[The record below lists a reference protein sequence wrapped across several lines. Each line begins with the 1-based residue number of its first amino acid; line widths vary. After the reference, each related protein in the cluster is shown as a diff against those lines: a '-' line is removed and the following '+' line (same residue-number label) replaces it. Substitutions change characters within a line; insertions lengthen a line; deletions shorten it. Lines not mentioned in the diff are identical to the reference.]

1 MTELLARGYITIAAV
16 SDGYSLSLTAASVS
30 IPANH
35 DGSNPDLEH
44 AETTVTLSH
53 GNDAVAFDVVNVI
66 PSSDGIKYTY
76 KKAGECAWNVAIIGL
91 DSSITSGYLEIR
103 VRTKDGK
110 YETSVKF
117 SFSVVKNTV
126 GVDWIEEWDGTHSQI
141 GENYVITPKLF
152 AGHKTNEGK
161 ITGVYLGK
169 LKGFIGEVFPFT
181 LSDPEEGIYGY
192 RDSKVVFYIN
202 NYGAKIGGWDI
213 TPDSIQCEDG
223 TLTIKSEGSIS
234 SQSDGKTHW
243 ALNKDG
249 SASFANGK
257 VSMDAAGNAS
267 FEGKITAASGKIG
280 NWTIDTN
287 SLYNLGISLNADKR
301 FIAIANTT
309 DDLES
314 GDGQLAKVK
323 EVGGVAMFYSTSADY
338 GIFAYKGK
346 ELVFQAGTTNYIA
359 GWNFDENSLYIGTK
373 NNNANQYTNDDKSL
387 TIGTN
392 GLRGKAWYIN
402 TNGTATFSSGYI
414 KFNEKSGSIGSWN
427 FDSDSL
433 YTGTKN
439 DTSGGFTST
448 TKSITIG
455 PNGIRGCK
463 WRFDAAGSGA
473 IAGGNIKWDDKG
485 NITFGADVVLN
496 WSSGIK
502 EAKDAASTAQGTA
515 NNALTSAQTAQQSA
529 SSASNAAGSAQSAAD
544 TAIGKA
550 EGAQNTANTA
560 SNKADNAQSS
570 ADKAQKA
577 ANAANENANAQGA
590 AAKEFASAMAFG
602 RMLHRDPTFV
612 NGTNNIKLYNNSGNG
627 TVTINRVTNTN
638 DITIPNDNRTYIEI
652 TNKGTASPGLG
663 GFSFQDQAGYRK
675 IFVIRIIA
683 KIPKGRYIEFQT
695 NGIGSGGTM
704 TWLTST
710 AGTGDWAEYV
720 GKVRCGT
727 GTSDSFSTTN
737 FFNITGNAGT
747 STNPVKW
754 YLAYATV
761 FDITS
766 SERYTTTIDAN
777 GIYTST
783 INANQIVA
791 GTIDADRI
799 GAGSITASKLA
810 AGSVTADKIAAGC
823 ITSDKLDASS
833 IKANIINTNYINGLT
848 LTFDKGTIGGWS
860 IGSDSISKNSVTL
873 GSDGTIS
880 NASYWSLKKDGSGL
894 LAKGNI
900 SWTKDGVLSVKGE
913 INATS
918 GRIGK
923 WYIVDGVITSDNTGK
938 AVNFVKLDSSN
949 RKITLQTSGASYNDG
964 SYDYVMNSGFGSILT
979 LDGSNGII
987 EARAKNSPSYST
999 ATSYLSSNGI
1009 FSNIAGINGMP
1020 ASTGYTQRGAV
1031 VGLGY
1036 ANVNKNTWSIN
1047 ADETIVAGVYG
1058 RAHNSGTAAAYGGF
1072 FYQLKAC
1079 GLTTSVYYFTDD
1091 DAGAQISLDDTT
1103 VIGLINKGIT
1113 CTIYLPKNA
1122 HEGQEVEI
1130 IQMGQGVTRID
1141 TNDGTH
1147 IYDDT
1152 SENEY
1157 YDCVEGWVTICK
1169 RVRYT
1174 VNKVTY
1180 DIWAAHQYRFK

>member
-44 AETTVTLSH
+44 AETTVALSH

-76 KKAGECAWNVAIIGL
+76 KNAGECAWNVAIIGL
-91 DSSITSGYLEIR
+91 DSSITSGYLEIHI
-103 VRTKDGK
+103 RTKDGK
-110 YETSVKF
+110 YESSIRF

-213 TPDSIQCEDG
+213 TTDSIQCEDG

-257 VSMDAAGNAS
+257 VSMDAVGNAS
-267 FEGKITAASGKIG
+267 FEGKITATSGKIG
-280 NWTIDTN
+280 NWTIDAN

-309 DDLES
+309 DDLKS

-338 GIFAYKGK
+338 GMFAYKGK

-373 NNNANQYTNDDKSL
+373 NNNADQYTNDDKSL

-392 GLRGKAWYIN
+392 GLRSKAWYIN
-402 TNGTATFSSGYI
+402 TNGTAKFSSGYI
-414 KFNEKSGSIGSWN
+414 QFNEKSGSIGSWN

-439 DTSGGFTST
+439 DTSAEFTST
-448 TKSITIG
+448 NKSITIG
-455 PNGIRGCK
+455 PNGIRGYK
-463 WRFDAAGSGA
+463 WRFDTAGSGA

-485 NITFGADVVLN
+485 NITFGANVVLN

-502 EAKDAASTAQGTA
+502 EAKDAA
-515 NNALTSAQTAQQSA
+515 
-529 SSASNAAGSAQSAAD
+529 
-544 TAIGKA
+544 
-550 EGAQNTANTA
+550 
-560 SNKADNAQSS
+560 
-570 ADKAQKA
+570 
-577 ANAANENANAQGA
+577 
-590 AAKEFASAMAFG
+590 KEFASAMAFG
-602 RMLHRDPTFV
+602 KMLHRDPTFV
-612 NGTNNIKLYNNSGNG
+612 NGINDIKLYNNSGNG
-627 TVTINRVTNTN
+627 TVTINRVVNKN
-638 DITIPNDNRTYIEI
+638 DITIPNDNKTYIEI
-652 TNKGTASPGLG
+652 VNKGTASPGLG

-683 KIPKGRYIEFQT
+683 WIPVGRYIEFQT
-695 NGIGSGGTM
+695 NAIGNGGTM

-710 AGTGDWAEYV
+710 AGTGNWAEYI
-720 GKVRCGT
+720 GKVKCGT
-727 GTSDSFSTTN
+727 GSSSNFSTTN

-747 STNPVKW
+747 SSNPVKW

-799 GAGSITASKLA
+799 GAGSITAVKLA
-810 AGSVTADKIAAGC
+810 AGSVTADKIAAGSITADKIKAGS
-823 ITSDKLDASS
+823 ITSKELDVNS
-833 IKANIINTNYINGLT
+833 IKTNIINTSYINGLE

-860 IGSDSISKNSVTL
+860 INKNSISKGTVSL
-873 GSDGTIS
+873 DSDGSIS
-880 NASYWSLKKDGSGL
+880 NGDYWTLKKDGSGF

-900 SWTKDGVLSVKGE
+900 SWTNTGSISVTGE

-918 GRIGK
+918 GSVGGFVLDNNNLICEKARLVIGQSTATMTRK
-923 WYIVDGVITSDNTGK
+923 VILDAQKVSWDQYNYAFSLEHHGILSRSSPPIAGMYIDVGSDSDNNQYPAIT
-938 AVNFVKLDSSN
+938 VKNGCFLGFRRPIYTLGVSLDLNNSP
-949 RKITLQTSGASYNDG
+949 QYYCSGMVLMCNSYNDMVITLPTASNGAKQGDVFTAIKKGTKKVTFKCATGG
-964 SYDYVMNSGFGSILT
+964 SYHAANGSSG
-979 LDGSNGII
+979 
-987 EARAKNSPSYST
+987 EWAC
-999 ATSYLSSNGI
+999 TSQYEHVHFI
-1009 FSNIAGINGMP
+1009 F
-1020 ASTGYTQRGAV
+1020 
-1031 VGLGY
+1031 
-1036 ANVNKNTWSIN
+1036 
-1047 ADETIVAGVYG
+1047 
-1058 RAHNSGTAAAYGGF
+1058 
-1072 FYQLKAC
+1072 
-1079 GLTTSVYYFTDD
+1079 
-1091 DAGAQISLDDTT
+1091 
-1103 VIGLINKGIT
+1103 
-1113 CTIYLPKNA
+1113 
-1122 HEGQEVEI
+1122 
-1130 IQMGQGVTRID
+1130 
-1141 TNDGTH
+1141 DGTSW
-1147 IYDDT
+1147 Y
-1152 SENEY
+1152 SECSR
-1157 YDCVEGWVTICK
+1157 DS
-1169 RVRYT
+1169 
-1174 VNKVTY
+1174 
-1180 DIWAAHQYRFK
+1180 

>member
-76 KKAGECAWNVAIIGL
+76 KNAGECAWNVTIIGL
-91 DSSITSGYLEIR
+91 DSSITSGYLEIHI
-103 VRTKDGK
+103 RTKDGK
-110 YETSVKF
+110 YESSIRF

-243 ALNKDG
+243 ILNKDG

-257 VSMDAAGNAS
+257 VSMDAVGNAS
-267 FEGKITAASGKIG
+267 FEGKITATSGKIG
-280 NWTIDTN
+280 NWTIDAN
-287 SLYNLGISLNADKR
+287 SLYNLGISLNAGKR

-309 DDLES
+309 DDLKS

-323 EVGGVAMFYSTSADY
+323 NVGGVAMFYSTSADY

-346 ELVFQAGTTNYIA
+346 DLVFQAGTTNYIA

-373 NNNANQYTNDDKSL
+373 NNNADQYTNDDKSL

-392 GLRGKAWYIN
+392 GLRSKAWYIN
-402 TNGTATFSSGYI
+402 TNGTAKFSSGYI
-414 KFNEKSGSIGSWN
+414 QFNEKSGSIGSWN

-433 YTGTKN
+433 YIGTKN

-448 TKSITIG
+448 NKSITIG

-463 WRFDAAGSGA
+463 WRFDTAGSGA

-485 NITFGADVVLN
+485 NITFGANVVLN

-502 EAKDAASTAQGTA
+502 EAKDAANTAQGTA
-515 NNALTSAQTAQQSA
+515 NTALTNAQTAQQSA
-529 SSASNAAGSAQSAAD
+529 NSANNAAVSAQSAA
-544 TAIGKA
+544 
-550 EGAQNTANTA
+550 NTAN
-560 SNKADNAQSS
+560 NKADNAQSS

-577 ANAANENANAQGA
+577 ANAANDNANAQGA
-590 AAKEFASAMAFG
+590 AAKEFASAIAFG
-602 RMLHRDPTFV
+602 KMLHRDPTFV
-612 NGTNNIKLYNNSGNG
+612 NGINDIKLYNNSGNG
-627 TVTINRVTNTN
+627 TVTINRVVNKN
-638 DITIPNDNRTYIEI
+638 DITIPNDNKTYIEI
-652 TNKGTASPGLG
+652 VNKGTASPGLG

-683 KIPKGRYIEFQT
+683 WIPVGRYIEFQT
-695 NGIGSGGTM
+695 NAIGNGGTM

-710 AGTGDWAEYV
+710 AGTGNWAEYI
-720 GKVRCGT
+720 GKVKCGT
-727 GTSDSFSTTN
+727 GSSGNFSSTN
-737 FFNITGNAGT
+737 FFNITGNFGT
-747 STNPVKW
+747 SSNPVKW

-783 INANQIVA
+783 INAKQIVA

-799 GAGSITASKLA
+799 GAGSITAGKLA

-823 ITSDKLDASS
+823 ITSSKLDASS
-833 IKANIINTNYINGLT
+833 IKADIINTSYINGLK

-880 NASYWSLKKDGSGL
+880 NASFWSLKKDGSGF

-900 SWTKDGVLSVKGE
+900 SWTKDGVLSVEGE

-918 GRIGK
+918 GSIGK

-949 RKITLQTSGASYNDG
+949 KKIILQTSGASYNDG
-964 SYDYVMNSGFGSILT
+964 SYDYMMNSSFGSILT

-987 EARAKNSPSYST
+987 EARAKKSPSYST

-1020 ASTGYTQRGAV
+1020 ALTGYTQRGAI
-1031 VGLGY
+1031 VGLGF
-1036 ANVNKNTWSIN
+1036 ANVNKNSWAIN

-1147 IYDDT
+1147 IYDDS

-1157 YDCVEGWVTICK
+1157 YDCAEGWVTICK

-1174 VNKVTY
+1174 INNVTR
-1180 DIWAAHQYRFK
+1180 DIWVAHQYRYR

>member
-76 KKAGECAWNVAIIGL
+76 KNAGGCAWSVAIIGL

-103 VRTKDGK
+103 IRTKDGK
-110 YETSVKF
+110 YESSVRF

-257 VSMDAAGNAS
+257 VSMDAVGNAS
-267 FEGKITAASGKIG
+267 FEGKITATSGKIG
-280 NWTIDTN
+280 NWTIDAN

-309 DDLES
+309 DDLKS

-323 EVGGVAMFYSTSADY
+323 NVGGVAMFYSTSADY
-338 GIFAYKGK
+338 GIFAYKEK
-346 ELVFQAGTTNYIA
+346 KLVFQAGTTNYIA

-373 NNNANQYTNDDKSL
+373 NNNADQYTNDDKSL

-392 GLRGKAWYIN
+392 GLRSKAWYIN
-402 TNGTATFSSGYI
+402 TNGTAKFSSGYI
-414 KFNEKSGSIGSWN
+414 QFNEKSGSIGSWN

-439 DTSGGFTST
+439 DTSAEFTST
-448 TKSITIG
+448 NKSITIG
-455 PNGIRGCK
+455 PNGIRGYK
-463 WRFDAAGSGA
+463 WRFDTAGSGA

-485 NITFGADVVLN
+485 NITFGANVVLN

-502 EAKDAASTAQGTA
+502 DAKDAANTAQGTA
-515 NNALTSAQTAQQSA
+515 N
-529 SSASNAAGSAQSAAD
+529 
-544 TAIGKA
+544 
-550 EGAQNTANTA
+550 
-560 SNKADNAQSS
+560 
-570 ADKAQKA
+570 A
-577 ANAANENANAQGA
+577 ANDNANAQGA

-602 RMLHRDPTFV
+602 KMLHRDPTFV
-612 NGTNNIKLYNNSGNG
+612 NGINDIKLYNNSGNG
-627 TVTINRVTNTN
+627 TVTINRVVNKN
-638 DITIPNDNRTYIEI
+638 DITIPNDNKTYIEI
-652 TNKGTASPGLG
+652 VNKGTASPGLG

-683 KIPKGRYIEFQT
+683 WIPVGRYIEFQT
-695 NGIGSGGTM
+695 NAIGNGGTM

-710 AGTGDWAEYV
+710 AGTGNWAEYV
-720 GKVRCGT
+720 GKVKCGT
-727 GTSDSFSTTN
+727 GSSSNFSTTN

-747 STNPVKW
+747 SSSPVKW

-766 SERYTTTIDAN
+766 SERYTTTIDAD

-799 GAGSITASKLA
+799 GAGSITAGKLA

-823 ITSDKLDASS
+823 ITSAKLDADS

-880 NASYWSLKKDGSGL
+880 NASFWSLKKDGSGF

-900 SWTKDGVLSVKGE
+900 SWTKDGVLSVDGK

-918 GRIGK
+918 GSIGK

-938 AVNFVKLDSSN
+938 AVNFVKLDSLN
-949 RKITLQTSGASYNDG
+949 KKIILQTSGASYNDG
-964 SYDYVMNSGFGSILT
+964 SYDYMMNSSFGSILT

-987 EARAKNSPSYST
+987 EARAKKSPSYST

-1079 GLTTSVYYFTDD
+1079 GLTTSVYYFTDN

-1147 IYDDT
+1147 IYDDI

-1157 YDCVEGWVTICK
+1157 YDCAEGWVTICK

-1174 VNKVTY
+1174 LNKVTR
-1180 DIWAAHQYRFK
+1180 DIWVVHQYSFR

>member
-76 KKAGECAWNVAIIGL
+76 KNAGECAWNVAIIGL
-91 DSSITSGYLEIR
+91 DSSITSGYLEIHI
-103 VRTKDGK
+103 RTKDGK
-110 YETSVKF
+110 YESSIRF

-257 VSMDAAGNAS
+257 VSMDAVGNAS
-267 FEGKITAASGKIG
+267 FEGKITATSGKIG

-287 SLYNLGISLNADKR
+287 SLYNLGISLNAEKR

-309 DDLES
+309 DDLKS

-338 GIFAYKGK
+338 GIFAYKGN

-463 WRFDAAGSGA
+463 WRFEAAGSGA

-485 NITFGADVVLN
+485 NITFGTNVVLN

-502 EAKDAASTAQGTA
+502 EAKDAANTAQGTA
-515 NNALTSAQTAQQSA
+515 NTALTNAQTAQQSA
-529 SSASNAAGSAQSAAD
+529 NSANNAAGSAQSAAN

-550 EGAQNTANTA
+550 DGAQSTANTA
-560 SNKADNAQSS
+560 SNKAD
-570 ADKAQKA
+570 KAQKA
-577 ANAANENANAQGA
+577 ADAANNNANVQGA

-602 RMLHRDPTFV
+602 KMLHRDPTFV
-612 NGTNNIKLYNNSGNG
+612 NGINDIKLYNNSGNG
-627 TVTINRVTNTN
+627 TVTINRVVNKN
-638 DITIPNDNRTYIEI
+638 DITIPNDNKTYIEI
-652 TNKGTASPGLG
+652 VNKGTASPGLG

-683 KIPKGRYIEFQT
+683 WIPVGRYIEFQT
-695 NGIGSGGTM
+695 NAIGNGGTM

-710 AGTGDWAEYV
+710 AGTGNWAEYI
-720 GKVRCGT
+720 GKVKCGT
-727 GTSDSFSTTN
+727 GSSGNFSSTN
-737 FFNITGNAGT
+737 FFNITGNFGT
-747 STNPVKW
+747 SSNPVKW

-791 GTIDADRI
+791 GTINAARI

-823 ITSDKLDASS
+823 ITSSKLDASS
-833 IKANIINTNYINGLT
+833 IKADIINTSYINGLT

-880 NASYWSLKKDGSGL
+880 NASFWSLKKDGSGF

-900 SWTKDGVLSVKGE
+900 SWTKDGVLSVEGE

-918 GRIGK
+918 GSIGK
-923 WYIVDGVITSDNTGK
+923 WYIIDGVITSDNTGE
-938 AVNFVKLDSSN
+938 AFNFVKLDSSN
-949 RKITLQTSGASYNDG
+949 KKITLQTSGTSYNDG
-964 SYDYVMNSGFGSILT
+964 SYDYMMNSGFGSILT

-987 EARAKNSPSYST
+987 EACAKKSPSYST

-1031 VGLGY
+1031 VGLGF
-1036 ANVNKNTWSIN
+1036 ANVNKNSWAIN

-1079 GLTTSVYYFTDD
+1079 GLTTSVYYFTDN

-1147 IYDDT
+1147 IYDDI

-1157 YDCVEGWVTICK
+1157 YDCAEGWVTICK

-1174 VNKVTY
+1174 LDRVTR
-1180 DIWAAHQYRFK
+1180 DIWVVHQYSFR

>member
-76 KKAGECAWNVAIIGL
+76 KNAGECAWNVAIIGL
-91 DSSITSGYLEIR
+91 DSSITSGYLEIHI
-103 VRTKDGK
+103 RTKDGK
-110 YETSVKF
+110 YESSIRF

-257 VSMDAAGNAS
+257 VSMDAVGNAS
-267 FEGKITAASGKIG
+267 FEGKITATSGKIG

-309 DDLES
+309 DDLKS

-338 GIFAYKGK
+338 GIFAYKGN

-402 TNGTATFSSGYI
+402 TNGTARFSSGYI

-427 FDSDSL
+427 FDSESL

-485 NITFGADVVLN
+485 NITFGANVVLN

-502 EAKDAASTAQGTA
+502 EAKDAANT
-515 NNALTSAQTAQQSA
+515 ALTNAQTAQQSA
-529 SSASNAAGSAQSAAD
+529 NSANNAAGSAQSAAD

-550 EGAQNTANTA
+550 DGAQSTANTA
-560 SNKADNAQSS
+560 NNKAENAQKT
-570 ADKAQKA
+570 ADKAQDAADA
-577 ANAANENANAQGA
+577 ANNNANAQGA

-602 RMLHRDPTFV
+602 KMLHRDPTFV
-612 NGTNNIKLYNNSGNG
+612 NGINDIKLYNNSGNG
-627 TVTINRVTNTN
+627 TVTINRVVNKN
-638 DITIPNDNRTYIEI
+638 DITIPNDNKTYIEI
-652 TNKGTASPGLG
+652 VNKGTASPGLG

-683 KIPKGRYIEFQT
+683 WIPVGRYIEFQT
-695 NGIGSGGTM
+695 NAIGNGGTM

-710 AGTGDWAEYV
+710 AGTGNWAEYI
-720 GKVRCGT
+720 GKVKCGT
-727 GTSDSFSTTN
+727 GSSGNFSSTN
-737 FFNITGNAGT
+737 FFNITGNFGT
-747 STNPVKW
+747 SSNPVKW

-783 INANQIVA
+783 INAKQIIA

-799 GAGSITASKLA
+799 GAGSITAGKLA

-823 ITSDKLDASS
+823 ITSSKLDASS
-833 IKANIINTNYINGLT
+833 IKADIINTSYINGLT

-880 NASYWSLKKDGSGL
+880 NASFWSLKKDGSGF

-900 SWTKDGVLSVKGE
+900 SWTKDGALSVEGE

-918 GRIGK
+918 GSIGK
-923 WYIVDGVITSDNTGK
+923 WYIIDGVITSDNTGK
-938 AVNFVKLDSSN
+938 AFNFVKLDSSN
-949 RKITLQTSGASYNDG
+949 KKITLQTSGTSYNDG
-964 SYDYVMNSGFGSILT
+964 SYDYMMNSGFGSILT

-987 EARAKNSPSYST
+987 EACAKKSPSYST

-1009 FSNIAGINGMP
+1009 FSNIAGINGIP

-1031 VGLGY
+1031 VGLGF
-1036 ANVNKNTWSIN
+1036 ANVNKNAWSIN

-1130 IQMGQGVTRID
+1130 IQMGAGVTRID

-1157 YDCVEGWVTICK
+1157 YDCAEGWVTICK

-1174 VNKVTY
+1174 INNVTR
-1180 DIWAAHQYRFK
+1180 DIWVVHQYRYR

>member
-76 KKAGECAWNVAIIGL
+76 KNAGECAWNVTIIGL
-91 DSSITSGYLEIR
+91 DSSITSGYLEIHI
-103 VRTKDGK
+103 RTKDGK
-110 YETSVKF
+110 YESSIRF

-243 ALNKDG
+243 ILNKDG
-249 SASFANGK
+249 SASFANGN
-257 VSMDAAGNAS
+257 VSMDAVGNAS
-267 FEGKITAASGKIG
+267 FEGKITATSGKIG
-280 NWTIDTN
+280 NWTIDAN
-287 SLYNLGISLNADKR
+287 SLYNLGISLNAGKR

-309 DDLES
+309 DDLKS

-323 EVGGVAMFYSTSADY
+323 NVGGVAMFYSTSADY

-346 ELVFQAGTTNYIA
+346 DLVFQAGTTNYIA

-373 NNNANQYTNDDKSL
+373 NNNADQYTNDDKSL

-392 GLRGKAWYIN
+392 GLRSKAWYIN
-402 TNGTATFSSGYI
+402 TNGTAKFSSGYI
-414 KFNEKSGSIGSWN
+414 QFNEKSGSIGSWN

-433 YTGTKN
+433 YIGTKN

-448 TKSITIG
+448 NKSITIG

-463 WRFDAAGSGA
+463 WRFDTAGSGA

-485 NITFGADVVLN
+485 NITFGANVVLN

-502 EAKDAASTAQGTA
+502 EAKDAANTAQGTA
-515 NNALTSAQTAQQSA
+515 NTALTNAQTAQQSA
-529 SSASNAAGSAQSAAD
+529 NSANNAAGSAQSAA
-544 TAIGKA
+544 
-550 EGAQNTANTA
+550 NTAN
-560 SNKADNAQSS
+560 NKADNAQSS

-577 ANAANENANAQGA
+577 ANAANDNANAQGA

-602 RMLHRDPTFV
+602 KMLHRDPTFV
-612 NGTNNIKLYNNSGNG
+612 NGINDIKLYNNSGNG
-627 TVTINRVTNTN
+627 TVTINRVVNKN
-638 DITIPNDNRTYIEI
+638 DITIPNDNKTYIEI
-652 TNKGTASPGLG
+652 VNKGTASPGLG

-683 KIPKGRYIEFQT
+683 WIPVGRYIEFQT
-695 NGIGSGGTM
+695 NAIGNGGTM

-710 AGTGDWAEYV
+710 AGTGNWAEYI
-720 GKVRCGT
+720 GKVKCGT
-727 GTSDSFSTTN
+727 GSSGNFSSTN
-737 FFNITGNAGT
+737 FFNITGNFGT
-747 STNPVKW
+747 SSNPVKW

-799 GAGSITASKLA
+799 GAGSITAGKLA

-823 ITSDKLDASS
+823 ITSSKLDASS
-833 IKANIINTNYINGLT
+833 IKADIINTSYINGLK

-880 NASYWSLKKDGSGL
+880 NASFWSLKKDGSGF

-900 SWTKDGVLSVKGE
+900 SWTKDGVLSVEGE

-918 GRIGK
+918 GSIGK

-949 RKITLQTSGASYNDG
+949 KKIILQTSGASYNDG
-964 SYDYVMNSGFGSILT
+964 SYDYMMNSSFGSILT

-987 EARAKNSPSYST
+987 EARAKKSPSYST

-1020 ASTGYTQRGAV
+1020 ASTGYTQRGAI
-1031 VGLGY
+1031 VGLGF
-1036 ANVNKNTWSIN
+1036 ANVNKNSWAIN

-1147 IYDDT
+1147 IYDDS

-1157 YDCVEGWVTICK
+1157 YDCAEGWVTICK

-1174 VNKVTY
+1174 INNVTR
-1180 DIWAAHQYRFK
+1180 DIWVAHQYRYR

>member
-35 DGSNPDLEH
+35 DGSTPDLEY
-44 AETTVTLSH
+44 AETTVTLSR

-76 KKAGECAWNVAIIGL
+76 KNAGECAWNVAIIGL

-103 VRTKDGK
+103 IRTKDGK
-110 YETSVKF
+110 YESSVRF

-257 VSMDAAGNAS
+257 VSMDAVGNAS
-267 FEGKITAASGKIG
+267 FEGKITATSGKIG
-280 NWTIDTN
+280 NWTIDAN

-309 DDLES
+309 DDLKS

-323 EVGGVAMFYSTSADY
+323 DVGGVAMFYSTPADY

-359 GWNFDENSLYIGTK
+359 GWNFDSDSLYIGTK
-373 NNNANQYTNDDKSL
+373 NNNADQYTNDDKSL

-402 TNGTATFSSGYI
+402 TNGTAKFSSGYI
-414 KFNEKSGSIGSWN
+414 QFNEKSGSIGSWN

-448 TKSITIG
+448 AKSITIG

-473 IAGGNIKWDDKG
+473 IASGNIKWDDKG

-515 NNALTSAQTAQQSA
+515 
-529 SSASNAAGSAQSAAD
+529 D

-550 EGAQNTANTA
+550 DGAQKTANTA
-560 SNKADNAQSS
+560 SNKADNAQTS

-577 ANAANENANAQGA
+577 ADAANSNANAQGA

-612 NGTNNIKLYNNSGNG
+612 NGTNDIKLYNNSGNG

-683 KIPKGRYIEFQT
+683 KIPQGRYIEFQT

-727 GTSDSFSTTN
+727 GTSGSFSTTN

-747 STNPVKW
+747 SSNPVKW

-799 GAGSITASKLA
+799 GAGSITAGKLA
-810 AGSVTADKIAAGC
+810 TGSVTADKIAAGSITADKIKAGS
-823 ITSDKLDASS
+823 ITSKELDVNS
-833 IKANIINTNYINGLT
+833 IKTNIINTSYINGLE
-848 LTFDKGTIGGWS
+848 LTFDKGTIGGWG
-860 IGSDSISKNSVTL
+860 INKNSISKGTVSL
-873 GSDGTIS
+873 DSDGSIT
-880 NASYWSLKKDGSGL
+880 NGDYWTLKKDGSGF

-900 SWTKDGVLSVKGE
+900 SWTNTGSISVTGE

-918 GRIGK
+918 GSVGGFVLDNNNLICEKACLVIGQSTDTMTRK
-923 WYIVDGVITSDNTGK
+923 VI
-938 AVNFVKLDSSN
+938 LDAQNVSWD
-949 RKITLQTSGASYNDG
+949 QYNYAF
-964 SYDYVMNSGFGSILT
+964 SL
-979 LDGSNGII
+979 
-987 EARAKNSPSYST
+987 EHH
-999 ATSYLSSNGI
+999 GI
-1009 FSNIAGINGMP
+1009 FSQSSAPIAGMYIDVGSDSSTDRNQYPAITMKNGCFVGFRRPVNILGVSMDLNSAYYCSGMILMCNAYSDMVITLP
-1020 ASTGYTQRGAV
+1020 TASNGAKQGDVFTAIKKGTKKVTFKCATGGSYHA
-1031 VGLGY
+1031 
-1036 ANVNKNTWSIN
+1036 ANGS
-1047 ADETIVAGVYG
+1047 
-1058 RAHNSGTAAAYGGF
+1058 SGEW
-1072 FYQLKAC
+1072 
-1079 GLTTSVYYFTDD
+1079 
-1091 DAGAQISLDDTT
+1091 
-1103 VIGLINKGIT
+1103 T
-1113 CTIYLPKNA
+1113 CTSQYEHVHFIF
-1122 HEGQEVEI
+1122 
-1130 IQMGQGVTRID
+1130 
-1141 TNDGTH
+1141 DGTSW
-1147 IYDDT
+1147 Y
-1152 SENEY
+1152 SECSR
-1157 YDCVEGWVTICK
+1157 DS
-1169 RVRYT
+1169 
-1174 VNKVTY
+1174 
-1180 DIWAAHQYRFK
+1180 

>member
-76 KKAGECAWNVAIIGL
+76 KNAGECAWNVAIIGL
-91 DSSITSGYLEIR
+91 DSSITSGYLEIHI
-103 VRTKDGK
+103 RTKDGK
-110 YETSVKF
+110 YESSIRF

-257 VSMDAAGNAS
+257 VSMDAVGNAS
-267 FEGKITAASGKIG
+267 FEGKITATSGKIG
-280 NWTIDTN
+280 NWTIDAN

-309 DDLES
+309 DDLKS

-323 EVGGVAMFYSTSADY
+323 NVGGVAMFYSTSADY
-338 GIFAYKGK
+338 GIFAYKENK
-346 ELVFQAGTTNYIA
+346 LVFQAGTTNYIA

-373 NNNANQYTNDDKSL
+373 NNNADQYTNDDKSL

-392 GLRGKAWYIN
+392 GLRSKAWYIN
-402 TNGTATFSSGYI
+402 TNGTAKFSSGYI
-414 KFNEKSGSIGSWN
+414 QFNEKSGSIGSWN

-439 DTSGGFTST
+439 DTSAEFTST
-448 TKSITIG
+448 NKSITIG
-455 PNGIRGCK
+455 PNGIRGYK
-463 WRFDAAGSGA
+463 WRFDTAGSGA

-485 NITFGADVVLN
+485 NITFGANVVLN

-502 EAKDAASTAQGTA
+502 DAKDAANTAQDTA
-515 NNALTSAQTAQQSA
+515 NTALTNAQTAQQSA
-529 SSASNAAGSAQSAAD
+529 NSANNAAGSAQSAAN
-544 TAIGKA
+544 TAIG
-550 EGAQNTANTA
+550 
-560 SNKADNAQSS
+560 KADNAQSS

-577 ANAANENANAQGA
+577 ANAANDNANAQGA

-602 RMLHRDPTFV
+602 KMLHRDPTFV
-612 NGTNNIKLYNNSGNG
+612 NGINDIKLYNNSGNG
-627 TVTINRVTNTN
+627 TVTINRVVNKN
-638 DITIPNDNRTYIEI
+638 DITIPNDNKTYIEI
-652 TNKGTASPGLG
+652 VNKGTASPGLG

-683 KIPKGRYIEFQT
+683 WIPVGRYIEFQT
-695 NGIGSGGTM
+695 NAIGNGGTM

-710 AGTGDWAEYV
+710 AGTGNWAEYI
-720 GKVRCGT
+720 GKVKCGT
-727 GTSDSFSTTN
+727 GSSGNFSSTN
-737 FFNITGNAGT
+737 FFNITGNFGT
-747 STNPVKW
+747 SSNPVKW

-799 GAGSITASKLA
+799 GAGSITAGKLA
-810 AGSVTADKIAAGC
+810 TGSVTADKIAAGC
-823 ITSDKLDASS
+823 ITSSKLDASS
-833 IKANIINTNYINGLT
+833 IKADIINTSYINGLT

-880 NASYWSLKKDGSGL
+880 NASFWSLKKDGSGF

-900 SWTKDGVLSVKGE
+900 SWTKDGVLSVEGE

-918 GRIGK
+918 GSIGK

-949 RKITLQTSGASYNDG
+949 KKIILQTSGASYNDG
-964 SYDYVMNSGFGSILT
+964 SYDYMMNSSFGSILT

-987 EARAKNSPSYST
+987 KARAKKSPSYST

-1020 ASTGYTQRGAV
+1020 ASIGYTQRGAV

-1036 ANVNKNTWSIN
+1036 ANVNKNIWSIN

-1079 GLTTSVYYFTDD
+1079 GLTTSVYYFTDNN
-1091 DAGAQISLDDTT
+1091 AGAQISLDDTT
-1103 VIGLINKGIT
+1103 VIGLINKNIT

-1147 IYDDT
+1147 IYDDI

-1157 YDCVEGWVTICK
+1157 YDCAEGWVTICK

-1174 VNKVTY
+1174 LNKVTR
-1180 DIWAAHQYRFK
+1180 DIWVVHQYSFR

>member
-76 KKAGECAWNVAIIGL
+76 KNAGECAWNVAIIGL
-91 DSSITSGYLEIR
+91 DSSITSGYLEIHI
-103 VRTKDGK
+103 RTKDGK
-110 YETSVKF
+110 YESSIRF

-257 VSMDAAGNAS
+257 VSMDAFGNAS
-267 FEGKITAASGKIG
+267 FEGKITATSGKIG
-280 NWTIDTN
+280 NWTIDAN

-309 DDLES
+309 DDLKS

-323 EVGGVAMFYSTSADY
+323 NVGGVAMFYSTSADY
-338 GIFAYKGK
+338 GIFAYKENK
-346 ELVFQAGTTNYIA
+346 LVFQAGTTNYIA
-359 GWNFDENSLYIGTK
+359 GWNFDESSLYIGTK
-373 NNNANQYTNDDKSL
+373 NNNADQYTNDDKSL

-392 GLRGKAWYIN
+392 GLRSKAWYIN
-402 TNGTATFSSGYI
+402 TNGTAKFSSGYI
-414 KFNEKSGSIGSWN
+414 QFNEKSGSIGSWN

-433 YTGTKN
+433 YIGTKN

-448 TKSITIG
+448 NKSITIG

-463 WRFDAAGSGA
+463 WRFDTAGSGA

-485 NITFGADVVLN
+485 NITFGANVVLN

-502 EAKDAASTAQGTA
+502 EAKDAANNAQGTA
-515 NNALTSAQTAQQSA
+515 NTALTNAQTAQQSA
-529 SSASNAAGSAQSAAD
+529 NSANSAAGSAQSAAN

-550 EGAQNTANTA
+550 DGAQSTANTA
-560 SNKADNAQSS
+560 SNKAD
-570 ADKAQKA
+570 KAQQAADA
-577 ANAANENANAQGA
+577 ANTNANEQGA

-602 RMLHRDPTFV
+602 KMLHRDPTFV
-612 NGTNNIKLYNNSGNG
+612 NGINDIKLYNNSGNG
-627 TVTINRVTNTN
+627 TVTINRVVNKN
-638 DITIPNDNRTYIEI
+638 DITIPNDNKTYIEI
-652 TNKGTASPGLG
+652 VNKGTASPGLG

-683 KIPKGRYIEFQT
+683 WIPVGRYIEFQT
-695 NGIGSGGTM
+695 NAIGNGGTM

-710 AGTGDWAEYV
+710 AGTGNWAEYI
-720 GKVRCGT
+720 GKVKCGT
-727 GTSDSFSTTN
+727 GSSGNFSSTN
-737 FFNITGNAGT
+737 FFNITGNFGT
-747 STNPVKW
+747 SSNPVKW

-799 GAGSITASKLA
+799 GAGSITAGKLA

-823 ITSDKLDASS
+823 ITSSKLDASS
-833 IKANIINTNYINGLT
+833 IKADIINTSYINGLT

-880 NASYWSLKKDGSGL
+880 NASFWSLKKDGSGF

-900 SWTKDGVLSVKGE
+900 SWTKDGVLSVEGE

-918 GRIGK
+918 GSIGK
-923 WYIVDGVITSDNTGK
+923 WYIIDGVITSDNTGK
-938 AVNFVKLDSSN
+938 AFNFVKLDSSN
-949 RKITLQTSGASYNDG
+949 KKITLQTSGTSYNDG
-964 SYDYVMNSGFGSILT
+964 SYDYMMNSGFGSILT

-987 EARAKNSPSYST
+987 EACAKKSPSYST

-1031 VGLGY
+1031 VGLGF
-1036 ANVNKNTWSIN
+1036 ANVNKNSWAIN

-1079 GLTTSVYYFTDD
+1079 GLTTSVYYFTDN

-1103 VIGLINKGIT
+1103 VIGLINKNIT

-1147 IYDDT
+1147 IYDDI

-1157 YDCVEGWVTICK
+1157 YDCAEGWVTICK

-1174 VNKVTY
+1174 LDRVTR
-1180 DIWAAHQYRFK
+1180 DIWVVHQYSFR

>member
-76 KKAGECAWNVAIIGL
+76 KNAGECAWNVAIIGL
-91 DSSITSGYLEIR
+91 DSSITSGYLEIHI
-103 VRTKDGK
+103 RTKDGK
-110 YETSVKF
+110 YESSIRF

-257 VSMDAAGNAS
+257 VSMDAVGNAS
-267 FEGKITAASGKIG
+267 FEGKITATSGKIG
-280 NWTIDTN
+280 NWTIDAN

-309 DDLES
+309 DDLKS

-323 EVGGVAMFYSTSADY
+323 NVGGVAMFYSTSADY
-338 GIFAYKGK
+338 GIFAYKENK
-346 ELVFQAGTTNYIA
+346 LVFQAGTTNYIA

-373 NNNANQYTNDDKSL
+373 NNNADQYTNDDKSL

-402 TNGTATFSSGYI
+402 TNGTAKFSSGYI
-414 KFNEKSGSIGSWN
+414 QFNEKSGYIGSWN

-433 YTGTKN
+433 YIGTKN

-448 TKSITIG
+448 NKSITIG

-463 WRFDAAGSGA
+463 WRFDTAGSGA

-485 NITFGADVVLN
+485 NITFGANVVLN

-502 EAKDAASTAQGTA
+502 EAKDAANTAQGTA
-515 NNALTSAQTAQQSA
+515 NTALTNAQTAQQSA
-529 SSASNAAGSAQSAAD
+529 NSANNAAGSAQSAAN

-550 EGAQNTANTA
+550 DGAQSTANTA
-560 SNKADNAQSS
+560 SNKAD
-570 ADKAQKA
+570 KAQKA
-577 ANAANENANAQGA
+577 ADAANNNANVQGA

-602 RMLHRDPTFV
+602 KMLHRDPTFV
-612 NGTNNIKLYNNSGNG
+612 NGINDIKLYNNSGNG
-627 TVTINRVTNTN
+627 TVTINRVVNKN
-638 DITIPNDNRTYIEI
+638 DITIPNDNKTYIEI
-652 TNKGTASPGLG
+652 VNKGTASPGLG

-683 KIPKGRYIEFQT
+683 WIPVGRYIEFQT
-695 NGIGSGGTM
+695 NVIGNGGTM

-710 AGTGDWAEYV
+710 AGTGNWAEYI
-720 GKVRCGT
+720 GKVKCGT
-727 GTSDSFSTTN
+727 GSSGNFSSTN
-737 FFNITGNAGT
+737 FFNISGNFGT
-747 STNPVKW
+747 SSNPVKW

-799 GAGSITASKLA
+799 GAGSITAGKLA

-823 ITSDKLDASS
+823 ITSSKLDASS
-833 IKANIINTNYINGLT
+833 IKADIINTSYINGLT

-880 NASYWSLKKDGSGL
+880 NASFWSLKKDGSGF

-900 SWTKDGVLSVKGE
+900 SWTKDGVLSVEGE

-918 GRIGK
+918 GSIGK
-923 WYIVDGVITSDNTGK
+923 WYIIDGVITSDNTGK
-938 AVNFVKLDSSN
+938 AFNFVKLDSSN
-949 RKITLQTSGASYNDG
+949 KKITLQTSGTSYNDG
-964 SYDYVMNSGFGSILT
+964 SYDYMMNSGFGSILT

-987 EARAKNSPSYST
+987 EACAKKSPSYST

-1031 VGLGY
+1031 VGLGF
-1036 ANVNKNTWSIN
+1036 ANVNKNSWAIN

-1079 GLTTSVYYFTDD
+1079 GLTTSVYYFTDN

-1103 VIGLINKGIT
+1103 VIGLINKNIT

-1147 IYDDT
+1147 IYDDI

-1157 YDCVEGWVTICK
+1157 YDCAEGWVTICK

-1174 VNKVTY
+1174 LDKVTR
-1180 DIWAAHQYRFK
+1180 DIWVVHQYSFR

>member
-35 DGSNPDLEH
+35 DGSTPDLEH
-44 AETTVTLSH
+44 AETTVTLSR

-76 KKAGECAWNVAIIGL
+76 KNAGECAWNVAIIGL
-91 DSSITSGYLEIR
+91 DSSITSGYLEIHI
-103 VRTKDGK
+103 RTKDGK
-110 YETSVKF
+110 YESSVRF

-257 VSMDAAGNAS
+257 VSMDAVGNAS
-267 FEGKITAASGKIG
+267 FEGKITATSGKIG
-280 NWTIDTN
+280 NWTIDAN

-309 DDLES
+309 DDLKS

-346 ELVFQAGTTNYIA
+346 DLVFQAGTTNYIA

-373 NNNANQYTNDDKSL
+373 NNNADQYTNDDKSL

-392 GLRGKAWYIN
+392 GLRSKAWYIN
-402 TNGTATFSSGYI
+402 TNGTAKFSSGYI
-414 KFNEKSGSIGSWN
+414 QFNEKSGSIGSWN

-433 YTGTKN
+433 YIGTKN
-439 DTSGGFTST
+439 GTSGEFTST
-448 TKSITIG
+448 NKSITIG
-455 PNGIRGCK
+455 LNGIRGYK
-463 WRFDAAGSGA
+463 WRFDTAGSGA

-485 NITFGADVVLN
+485 NITFGANVVLN

-515 NNALTSAQTAQQSA
+515 N
-529 SSASNAAGSAQSAAD
+529 
-544 TAIGKA
+544 
-550 EGAQNTANTA
+550 
-560 SNKADNAQSS
+560 
-570 ADKAQKA
+570 A
-577 ANAANENANAQGA
+577 ANDNANAQGA

-602 RMLHRDPTFV
+602 KMLHRDPTFV
-612 NGTNNIKLYNNSGNG
+612 NGINDIKLYNNSGNG
-627 TVTINRVTNTN
+627 TVTINRVVNQN
-638 DITIPNDNRTYIEI
+638 DITIPNDNKTYIEI
-652 TNKGTASPGLG
+652 VNKGTASPGLG

-683 KIPKGRYIEFQT
+683 WIPVGRYIEFQT
-695 NGIGSGGTM
+695 NAIGNGGTM

-710 AGTGDWAEYV
+710 AGTGNWAEYI
-720 GKVRCGT
+720 GKVKCGT
-727 GTSDSFSTTN
+727 GSSGNFSSTN
-737 FFNITGNAGT
+737 FFNITGNFGT
-747 STNPVKW
+747 SSNPVKW

-783 INANQIVA
+783 INAKQIVV

-799 GAGSITASKLA
+799 GAGSITAGKLA

-823 ITSDKLDASS
+823 ITSSKLDASS
-833 IKANIINTNYINGLT
+833 IKADIINTSYINGLK

-880 NASYWSLKKDGSGL
+880 NASFWSLKKDGSGF

-900 SWTKDGVLSVKGE
+900 SWTKDGVLSVEGE

-918 GRIGK
+918 GSIGK

-938 AVNFVKLDSSN
+938 DVNFVKLDSSN
-949 RKITLQTSGASYNDG
+949 KKIILQTSGASYNDG
-964 SYDYVMNSGFGSILT
+964 SYDYMMNSSFGSILT

-987 EARAKNSPSYST
+987 EARAKKSPSYST

-1020 ASTGYTQRGAV
+1020 ASTGYTQRGAI
-1031 VGLGY
+1031 VGLGF
-1036 ANVNKNTWSIN
+1036 ANVNKNSWAIN

-1147 IYDDT
+1147 IYDDS

-1157 YDCVEGWVTICK
+1157 YDCAEGWVTICK

-1174 VNKVTY
+1174 INNVTR
-1180 DIWAAHQYRFK
+1180 DIWVAHQYRYR

>member
-76 KKAGECAWNVAIIGL
+76 KNAGECAWNVTIIGL
-91 DSSITSGYLEIR
+91 DSSITSGYLEIHI
-103 VRTKDGK
+103 RTKDGK
-110 YETSVKF
+110 YESSIRF

-126 GVDWIEEWDGTHSQI
+126 GVDWIEEWNGTHSQI

-243 ALNKDG
+243 ILNKDG

-257 VSMDAAGNAS
+257 VSMDAVGNAS
-267 FEGKITAASGKIG
+267 FEGKITATSGKIG
-280 NWTIDTN
+280 NWTIDAN

-309 DDLES
+309 DDLKS

-323 EVGGVAMFYSTSADY
+323 NVGGVAMFYSTSADY

-346 ELVFQAGTTNYIA
+346 DLVFKAGTTNYIA

-373 NNNANQYTNDDKSL
+373 NNNADQYTNDDKSL

-392 GLRGKAWYIN
+392 GLRSKAWYIN
-402 TNGTATFSSGYI
+402 TNGTAKFSSGYI
-414 KFNEKSGSIGSWN
+414 QFNEKSGSIGSWN

-433 YTGTKN
+433 YIGTKN

-448 TKSITIG
+448 NKSITIG

-463 WRFDAAGSGA
+463 WRFDTAGSGA

-485 NITFGADVVLN
+485 NITFGANVVLN

-502 EAKDAASTAQGTA
+502 EAKDAA
-515 NNALTSAQTAQQSA
+515 
-529 SSASNAAGSAQSAAD
+529 
-544 TAIGKA
+544 
-550 EGAQNTANTA
+550 
-560 SNKADNAQSS
+560 
-570 ADKAQKA
+570 
-577 ANAANENANAQGA
+577 
-590 AAKEFASAMAFG
+590 KEFASAMAFG
-602 RMLHRDPTFV
+602 KMLHRDPTFV
-612 NGTNNIKLYNNSGNG
+612 NGINDIKLYNNSGNG
-627 TVTINRVTNTN
+627 TVTINRVVNKN
-638 DITIPNDNRTYIEI
+638 DITIPNDNKTYIEI
-652 TNKGTASPGLG
+652 VNKGTASPGLG

-683 KIPKGRYIEFQT
+683 WIPVGRYIEFQT
-695 NGIGSGGTM
+695 NAIGNGGTM

-710 AGTGDWAEYV
+710 AGTGNWAEYI
-720 GKVRCGT
+720 GKVKCGT
-727 GTSDSFSTTN
+727 GSSGNFSSTN
-737 FFNITGNAGT
+737 FFNITGNFGT
-747 STNPVKW
+747 SSNPVKW

-799 GAGSITASKLA
+799 GAGSITAGKLA

-823 ITSDKLDASS
+823 ITSSKLDASS
-833 IKANIINTNYINGLT
+833 IKADIINTSYINGLK

-880 NASYWSLKKDGSGL
+880 NASFWSLKKDGSGF

-900 SWTKDGVLSVKGE
+900 SWTKDGVLSVEGE

-918 GRIGK
+918 GSIGK

-949 RKITLQTSGASYNDG
+949 KKIILQTSGASYNDG
-964 SYDYVMNSGFGSILT
+964 SYDYMMNSSFGSILT

-987 EARAKNSPSYST
+987 EARAKKSPSYST

-1020 ASTGYTQRGAV
+1020 ASTGYTQRGAI
-1031 VGLGY
+1031 VGLGF
-1036 ANVNKNTWSIN
+1036 ANVNKNSWAIN

-1147 IYDDT
+1147 IYDDS

-1157 YDCVEGWVTICK
+1157 YDCAEGWVTICK

-1174 VNKVTY
+1174 INNVTR
-1180 DIWAAHQYRFK
+1180 DIWVAHQYRYR

>member
-1 MTELLARGYITIAAV
+1 
-16 SDGYSLSLTAASVS
+16 
-30 IPANH
+30 
-35 DGSNPDLEH
+35 
-44 AETTVTLSH
+44 
-53 GNDAVAFDVVNVI
+53 
-66 PSSDGIKYTY
+66 
-76 KKAGECAWNVAIIGL
+76 
-91 DSSITSGYLEIR
+91 
-103 VRTKDGK
+103 
-110 YETSVKF
+110 
-117 SFSVVKNTV
+117 
-126 GVDWIEEWDGTHSQI
+126 
-141 GENYVITPKLF
+141 
-152 AGHKTNEGK
+152 
-161 ITGVYLGK
+161 
-169 LKGFIGEVFPFT
+169 
-181 LSDPEEGIYGY
+181 
-192 RDSKVVFYIN
+192 
-202 NYGAKIGGWDI
+202 
-213 TPDSIQCEDG
+213 
-223 TLTIKSEGSIS
+223 
-234 SQSDGKTHW
+234 
-243 ALNKDG
+243 
-249 SASFANGK
+249 
-257 VSMDAAGNAS
+257 
-267 FEGKITAASGKIG
+267 
-280 NWTIDTN
+280 
-287 SLYNLGISLNADKR
+287 
-301 FIAIANTT
+301 
-309 DDLES
+309 
-314 GDGQLAKVK
+314 
-323 EVGGVAMFYSTSADY
+323 
-338 GIFAYKGK
+338 
-346 ELVFQAGTTNYIA
+346 
-359 GWNFDENSLYIGTK
+359 
-373 NNNANQYTNDDKSL
+373 
-387 TIGTN
+387 
-392 GLRGKAWYIN
+392 
-402 TNGTATFSSGYI
+402 
-414 KFNEKSGSIGSWN
+414 
-427 FDSDSL
+427 
-433 YTGTKN
+433 
-439 DTSGGFTST
+439 
-448 TKSITIG
+448 
-455 PNGIRGCK
+455 
-463 WRFDAAGSGA
+463 
-473 IAGGNIKWDDKG
+473 
-485 NITFGADVVLN
+485 
-496 WSSGIK
+496 
-502 EAKDAASTAQGTA
+502 
-515 NNALTSAQTAQQSA
+515 
-529 SSASNAAGSAQSAAD
+529 
-544 TAIGKA
+544 
-550 EGAQNTANTA
+550 
-560 SNKADNAQSS
+560 
-570 ADKAQKA
+570 
-577 ANAANENANAQGA
+577 
-590 AAKEFASAMAFG
+590 MAFG
-602 RMLHRDPTFV
+602 KMLHRDPTFV
-612 NGTNNIKLYNNSGNG
+612 NGINDIKLYNHSGNG
-627 TVTINRVTNTN
+627 TVTINRVVNKN
-638 DITIPNDNRTYIEI
+638 DITIPNDNKTYIEI
-652 TNKGTASPGLG
+652 VNKGTASPGLG

-683 KIPKGRYIEFQT
+683 WIPVGRYIEFQT
-695 NGIGSGGTM
+695 NAIGNGGTM

-710 AGTGDWAEYV
+710 AGTGNWAEYI
-720 GKVRCGT
+720 GKVKCGT
-727 GTSDSFSTTN
+727 GSSGNFSSTN
-737 FFNITGNAGT
+737 FFNITGNFGT
-747 STNPVKW
+747 SSNPVKW

-799 GAGSITASKLA
+799 GAGSITAGKLA

-823 ITSDKLDASS
+823 ITSSKLDASS
-833 IKANIINTNYINGLT
+833 IKADIINTSYINGLT

-880 NASYWSLKKDGSGL
+880 NASFWSLKKDGSGF

-900 SWTKDGVLSVKGE
+900 SWTKDGVLSVEGE

-918 GRIGK
+918 GSIGK

-949 RKITLQTSGASYNDG
+949 KKIILQTSGASYNDG
-964 SYDYVMNSGFGSILT
+964 SYDYMMNSSFGSILT

-987 EARAKNSPSYST
+987 EARAKKSPSYST

-1157 YDCVEGWVTICK
+1157 YDCAEGWVTICK

-1174 VNKVTY
+1174 INNVTR
-1180 DIWAAHQYRFK
+1180 DIWVAHQYRYR

>member
-76 KKAGECAWNVAIIGL
+76 KNAGECAWNVAIIGL

-103 VRTKDGK
+103 IRTKDGK
-110 YETSVKF
+110 YESSVRF

-267 FEGKITAASGKIG
+267 FEGKITATSGKIG

-338 GIFAYKGK
+338 GIFAYKGN

-550 EGAQNTANTA
+550 DGAQKTANTA
-560 SNKADNAQSS
+560 SNKADNAQTS

-577 ANAANENANAQGA
+577 ADAANSNANAQGA
-590 AAKEFASAMAFG
+590 VAKEFASAMAFG

-612 NGTNNIKLYNNSGNG
+612 NGINDIKLYNNSGNG
-627 TVTINRVTNTN
+627 TVTIKRVVNTN
-638 DITIPNDNRTYIEI
+638 DITIPNDNKTYIEI
-652 TNKGTASPGLG
+652 VNKGTASPGLG

-683 KIPKGRYIEFQT
+683 KIPKDRYIEFAT

-727 GTSDSFSTTN
+727 GSSSNFSTTN

-747 STNPVKW
+747 SSSPVKW

-783 INANQIVA
+783 INANQIIA
-791 GTIDADRI
+791 GTINADRI
-799 GAGSITASKLA
+799 GAGSITAGKLA

-823 ITSDKLDASS
+823 ITSSKLDASS
-833 IKANIINTNYINGLT
+833 IKADIINTSYINGLT

-880 NASYWSLKKDGSGL
+880 NASFWSLKKDGSGF

-900 SWTKDGVLSVKGE
+900 SWTKDGVLSVEGE

-918 GRIGK
+918 GSIGK
-923 WYIVDGVITSDNTGK
+923 WYIIDGVITSDNTGK
-938 AVNFVKLDSSN
+938 AFNFVKLDSSN
-949 RKITLQTSGASYNDG
+949 KKITLQTSGASYNDG
-964 SYDYVMNSGFGSILT
+964 SYDYMMNSGFGSILT

-987 EARAKNSPSYST
+987 EACAKKSPSYST

-1103 VIGLINKGIT
+1103 VIGLINKDIT

-1147 IYDDT
+1147 IYDDI

-1157 YDCVEGWVTICK
+1157 YDCAEGWVTICK

-1174 VNKVTY
+1174 INNVTR
-1180 DIWAAHQYRFK
+1180 DIWVAHQYRYR

>member
-76 KKAGECAWNVAIIGL
+76 KNAGECAWNVAIIGL

-103 VRTKDGK
+103 IRTKDGK
-110 YETSVKF
+110 YESSVRF

-126 GVDWIEEWDGTHSQI
+126 GVDWIEEWDGTHNQI

-257 VSMDAAGNAS
+257 VSMDAVGNAS
-267 FEGKITAASGKIG
+267 FEGKITATSGKIG
-280 NWTIDTN
+280 NWTIDAN

-309 DDLES
+309 DDLKS

-323 EVGGVAMFYSTSADY
+323 NVGGVAMFYSTSADY

-359 GWNFDENSLYIGTK
+359 GWNFDSDSLYIGTK
-373 NNNANQYTNDDKSL
+373 NNNADQYTNDDKSL

-392 GLRGKAWYIN
+392 GLRSKAWYIN
-402 TNGTATFSSGYI
+402 TNGTAKFSSGYI
-414 KFNEKSGSIGSWN
+414 QFNEKSGSIGSWN

-433 YTGTKN
+433 YIGTKN
-439 DTSGGFTST
+439 DTSGAFTST
-448 TKSITIG
+448 NKDITIG

-463 WRFDAAGSGA
+463 WRFDTVGSGA
-473 IAGGNIKWDDKG
+473 IAGGNIKWDTDG
-485 NITFGADVVLN
+485 NITFGANVVLN

-502 EAKDAASTAQGTA
+502 EAKDAASNAQGTA
-515 NNALTSAQTAQQSA
+515 NTALTNAQNAQQSA
-529 SSASNAAGSAQSAAD
+529 NSANNAAGSAQSAAD
-544 TAIGKA
+544 AAG
-550 EGAQNTANTA
+550 
-560 SNKADNAQSS
+560 NK
-570 ADKAQKA
+570 ADKAQTAAEKAQKTADA
-577 ANAANENANAQGA
+577 ANNNANAQGA

-612 NGTNNIKLYNNSGNG
+612 NGINDIILYNNSGNG
-627 TVTINRVTNTN
+627 TVTINRVVNKN
-638 DITIPNDNRTYIEI
+638 DITIPNDNKTYIEI
-652 TNKGTASPGLG
+652 VNKGTASPGLG

-683 KIPKGRYIEFQT
+683 WIPVGRYIEFQT
-695 NGIGSGGTM
+695 NAIGNGGTM

-710 AGTGDWAEYV
+710 AGTGNWAEYI
-720 GKVRCGT
+720 GKVKCGT
-727 GTSDSFSTTN
+727 GSSSNFSTTN

-747 STNPVKW
+747 SSSPVKW

-766 SERYTTTIDAN
+766 SERYTTTIDAD

-799 GAGSITASKLA
+799 GAGSITAGKLA

-823 ITSDKLDASS
+823 ITSAKLDADS

-860 IGSDSISKNSVTL
+860 IGIDSISKNSVTL

-880 NASYWSLKKDGSGL
+880 NASFWSLEKDGSGF

-900 SWTKDGVLSVKGE
+900 SWTKDGVLSVEGE

-918 GRIGK
+918 GSIGK

-938 AVNFVKLDSSN
+938 VVNFVKLDSSN
-949 RKITLQTSGASYNDG
+949 KKIILQTSGASYNDG
-964 SYDYVMNSGFGSILT
+964 SYDYMMNSSFGSILT

-987 EARAKNSPSYST
+987 EARAKKSPSYST

-1079 GLTTSVYYFTDD
+1079 GLTTSVYYFTDN

-1103 VIGLINKGIT
+1103 VIGLINKDIT

-1147 IYDDT
+1147 IYDDI

-1157 YDCVEGWVTICK
+1157 YDCAEGWVTICK

-1174 VNKVTY
+1174 LNKVTR
-1180 DIWAAHQYRFK
+1180 DIWVAHQYRFR

>member
-76 KKAGECAWNVAIIGL
+76 KNAGECAWNVAIIGL

-103 VRTKDGK
+103 IRTKDGK
-110 YETSVKF
+110 YESSVRF

-257 VSMDAAGNAS
+257 VSMDAVGNAS
-267 FEGKITAASGKIG
+267 FEGKITATSGKIG
-280 NWTIDTN
+280 NWTIDAN

-309 DDLES
+309 DDLKS

-323 EVGGVAMFYSTSADY
+323 DVGGVAMFYSTPVDY

-359 GWNFDENSLYIGTK
+359 GWNFDSDSLYIGTK

-502 EAKDAASTAQGTA
+502 EAKDAASTAQDTA

-550 EGAQNTANTA
+550 DGAQKTANTA
-560 SNKADNAQSS
+560 SNKADNAQTS

-577 ANAANENANAQGA
+577 ADAANSNANAQGA

-612 NGTNNIKLYNNSGNG
+612 NGINDIKLYNNSGNG
-627 TVTINRVTNTN
+627 TVTIKRVVNTN
-638 DITIPNDNRTYIEI
+638 DITIPNDNKAYIEI
-652 TNKGTASPGLG
+652 VNKGTASPGLG
-663 GFSFQDQAGYRK
+663 GFGFQDQAGYRK

-683 KIPKGRYIEFQT
+683 WIPVDRYIEFQT
-695 NGIGSGGTM
+695 NAIGNGGTM

-710 AGTGDWAEYV
+710 AGTGNWAEYV

-727 GTSDSFSTTN
+727 GSSSNFNTTN

-747 STNPVKW
+747 SSSPVKW

-791 GTIDADRI
+791 GTIDAKCI
-799 GAGSITASKLA
+799 GAGSITAGKLA

-823 ITSDKLDASS
+823 ITSSKLDASS
-833 IKANIINTNYINGLT
+833 IKADIINTSYINGLT

-880 NASYWSLKKDGSGL
+880 NASFWSLKKDGSGF

-900 SWTKDGVLSVKGE
+900 SWTKDGVLSVEGE

-918 GRIGK
+918 GSIGK
-923 WYIVDGVITSDNTGK
+923 WYIIDGVITSDNTGK
-938 AVNFVKLDSSN
+938 AFNFVKLDSSN
-949 RKITLQTSGASYNDG
+949 KKITLQTSGTSYNDG
-964 SYDYVMNSGFGSILT
+964 SYDYMMNSGFGSILT

-987 EARAKNSPSYST
+987 EACAKKSPSYST

-1103 VIGLINKGIT
+1103 VIGLINKDIT

-1147 IYDDT
+1147 IYDDI

-1157 YDCVEGWVTICK
+1157 YDCAEGWVTICK
-1169 RVRYT
+1169 RVHYT
-1174 VNKVTY
+1174 INNVTR
-1180 DIWAAHQYRFK
+1180 DIWVAHQYRYR

>member
-76 KKAGECAWNVAIIGL
+76 KNAGECAWNVTIIGL
-91 DSSITSGYLEIR
+91 DSSITSGYLEIHI
-103 VRTKDGK
+103 RTKDGK
-110 YETSVKF
+110 YESSIRF

-243 ALNKDG
+243 ILNKDG

-257 VSMDAAGNAS
+257 VSMDAVGNAS
-267 FEGKITAASGKIG
+267 FEGKITATSGKIG
-280 NWTIDTN
+280 NWTIDAN
-287 SLYNLGISLNADKR
+287 SLYNLGISLNAGKR

-309 DDLES
+309 DDLKS

-323 EVGGVAMFYSTSADY
+323 NVGGVAMFYSTSADY

-346 ELVFQAGTTNYIA
+346 DLVFQAGTTNYIA

-373 NNNANQYTNDDKSL
+373 NNNADQYTNDDKSL

-392 GLRGKAWYIN
+392 GLRSKAWYIN
-402 TNGTATFSSGYI
+402 TNGTAKFSSGYI
-414 KFNEKSGSIGSWN
+414 QFNEKSGSIGSWN

-433 YTGTKN
+433 YIGTKN

-448 TKSITIG
+448 NKSITIG

-463 WRFDAAGSGA
+463 WRFDTAGSGA

-485 NITFGADVVLN
+485 NITFGANVVLN

-502 EAKDAASTAQGTA
+502 EAKDAANTAQGTA
-515 NNALTSAQTAQQSA
+515 NTALTNAQTAQQSA
-529 SSASNAAGSAQSAAD
+529 NSANNAAVSAQSAA
-544 TAIGKA
+544 
-550 EGAQNTANTA
+550 NTAN
-560 SNKADNAQSS
+560 NKADNAQSS

-577 ANAANENANAQGA
+577 ANAANDNANAQGA

-602 RMLHRDPTFV
+602 KMLHRDPTFV
-612 NGTNNIKLYNNSGNG
+612 NGINDIKLYNNSGNG
-627 TVTINRVTNTN
+627 TVTINRVVNKN
-638 DITIPNDNRTYIEI
+638 DITIPNDNKTYIEI
-652 TNKGTASPGLG
+652 VNKGTASPGLG

-683 KIPKGRYIEFQT
+683 WIPVGRYIEFQT
-695 NGIGSGGTM
+695 NAIGNGGTM

-710 AGTGDWAEYV
+710 AGTGNWAEYI
-720 GKVRCGT
+720 GKVKCGT
-727 GTSDSFSTTN
+727 GSSGNFSSTN
-737 FFNITGNAGT
+737 FFNITGNFGT
-747 STNPVKW
+747 SSNPVKW

-783 INANQIVA
+783 INAKQIVA

-799 GAGSITASKLA
+799 GAGSITAGKLA

-823 ITSDKLDASS
+823 ITSSKLDASS
-833 IKANIINTNYINGLT
+833 IKADIINTSYINGLK

-880 NASYWSLKKDGSGL
+880 NASFWSLKKDGSGF

-900 SWTKDGVLSVKGE
+900 SWTKDGVLSVEGE

-918 GRIGK
+918 GSIGK

-949 RKITLQTSGASYNDG
+949 KKITLQTSGTSYNDG
-964 SYDYVMNSGFGSILT
+964 SYDYMMNSGFGSILT

-987 EARAKNSPSYST
+987 EACAKKSPSYST

-1103 VIGLINKGIT
+1103 VIGLINKDIT

-1147 IYDDT
+1147 IYDDI

-1157 YDCVEGWVTICK
+1157 YDCAEGWVTICK

-1174 VNKVTY
+1174 INNVTRA
-1180 DIWAAHQYRFK
+1180 IWVAHQYRYR

>member
-35 DGSNPDLEH
+35 DGSTPDLEY
-44 AETTVTLSH
+44 AETTVTLSR

-76 KKAGECAWNVAIIGL
+76 KNAGECAWNVAIIGL
-91 DSSITSGYLEIR
+91 DSSITSGYLEIHI
-103 VRTKDGK
+103 RTKDGK
-110 YETSVKF
+110 YESSVRF
-117 SFSVVKNTV
+117 IFSVVKNTV

-169 LKGFIGEVFPFT
+169 LKGFIGEVLPFT

-257 VSMDAAGNAS
+257 VSMDAVGNAS
-267 FEGKITAASGKIG
+267 FEGKITATSGKIG
-280 NWTIDTN
+280 NWTIDAN

-309 DDLES
+309 DDLKS

-346 ELVFQAGTTNYIA
+346 DLVFQAGTTNYIA

-373 NNNANQYTNDDKSL
+373 NNNADQYTNDDKSL

-392 GLRGKAWYIN
+392 GLRSKAWYIN
-402 TNGTATFSSGYI
+402 TNGTAKFSSGYI
-414 KFNEKSGSIGSWN
+414 QFNEKSGSIGSWN

-433 YTGTKN
+433 YIGTKN
-439 DTSGGFTST
+439 GTSGEFTST
-448 TKSITIG
+448 NKSITIG
-455 PNGIRGCK
+455 LNGIRGYK
-463 WRFDAAGSGA
+463 WRFDTAGSGA

-485 NITFGADVVLN
+485 NITFGANVVLN

-515 NNALTSAQTAQQSA
+515 NTALT
-529 SSASNAAGSAQSAAD
+529 N
-544 TAIGKA
+544 
-550 EGAQNTANTA
+550 
-560 SNKADNAQSS
+560 
-570 ADKAQKA
+570 
-577 ANAANENANAQGA
+577 ANEQGA

-612 NGTNNIKLYNNSGNG
+612 NGINDIKLYNNSGNE
-627 TVTINRVTNTN
+627 TVTIKRVVNTN
-638 DITIPNDNRTYIEI
+638 DITIPNDNKAYIEI
-652 TNKGTASPGLG
+652 VNKGTASPGLG

-683 KIPKGRYIEFQT
+683 WIPVGRYIEFQT
-695 NGIGSGGTM
+695 NAIGNGGTM

-710 AGTGDWAEYV
+710 AGTGNWAEYV

-727 GTSDSFSTTN
+727 GSSSNFSTTN

-747 STNPVKW
+747 SSSPVKW

-799 GAGSITASKLA
+799 GAGSITAGKLA

-823 ITSDKLDASS
+823 ITSSKLDASS
-833 IKANIINTNYINGLT
+833 IKADIINTSYINGLT

-860 IGSDSISKNSVTL
+860 IGSDSISKNSVTF

-880 NASYWSLKKDGSGL
+880 NASFWSLKKDGSGF

-900 SWTKDGVLSVKGE
+900 SWTKDGVLSVDGE

-918 GRIGK
+918 GSIGK
-923 WYIVDGVITSDNTGK
+923 WYIIDGVITSDNTGK
-938 AVNFVKLDSSN
+938 AFNFVKLDSSN
-949 RKITLQTSGASYNDG
+949 KKITLQTSGTFYNDG

-979 LDGSNGII
+979 LDGNNGII
-987 EARAKNSPSYST
+987 EACAKNSPSYSI

-1058 RAHNSGTAAAYGGF
+1058 RAHNYGTAAAYGGF

-1079 GLTTSVYYFTDD
+1079 GLTTSVYYFTDH

-1130 IQMGQGVTRID
+1130 MQMGQGVTRID

-1157 YDCVEGWVTICK
+1157 YDCSEGWVTICK
-1169 RVRYT
+1169 RVRYII
-1174 VNKVTY
+1174 NNVTR
-1180 DIWAAHQYRFK
+1180 DIWIVHQYKFR

>member
-91 DSSITSGYLEIR
+91 DSRITSGYLEIR
-103 VRTKDGK
+103 VRTRDGK
-110 YETSVKF
+110 YETSVRF

-267 FEGKITAASGKIG
+267 FEGKITATSGKIG

-338 GIFAYKGK
+338 GIFAYKGN

-529 SSASNAAGSAQSAAD
+529 SSASNAA
-544 TAIGKA
+544 
-550 EGAQNTANTA
+550 
-560 SNKADNAQSS
+560 
-570 ADKAQKA
+570 
-577 ANAANENANAQGA
+577 
-590 AAKEFASAMAFG
+590 KEFASAMAFG

-612 NGTNNIKLYNNSGNG
+612 NGINDIKLYNNFGNG

-727 GTSDSFSTTN
+727 GTSGSFSTTN

-747 STNPVKW
+747 SSNPVKW

-810 AGSVTADKIAAGC
+810 AGSVTADKIAAGSITADKIKAGS
-823 ITSDKLDASS
+823 ITSKELDVNS
-833 IKANIINTNYINGLT
+833 IKTNIINTSYINGLE

-860 IGSDSISKNSVTL
+860 INKNSISKGTVSL
-873 GSDGTIS
+873 DSDGSIS
-880 NASYWSLKKDGSGL
+880 NGDYWTLKKDGSGF

-900 SWTKDGVLSVKGE
+900 SWTNTGSISVTGE

-918 GRIGK
+918 GSVGGFVLDNNNLICEKACLVIGQSTDTMTRK
-923 WYIVDGVITSDNTGK
+923 VI
-938 AVNFVKLDSSN
+938 LDAQNVSWD
-949 RKITLQTSGASYNDG
+949 QYNYAF
-964 SYDYVMNSGFGSILT
+964 SL
-979 LDGSNGII
+979 
-987 EARAKNSPSYST
+987 EHH
-999 ATSYLSSNGI
+999 GI
-1009 FSNIAGINGMP
+1009 FSQSSAPIAGMYIDVGSDSSTDRNQYPAITMKNGCFVGFRRPVHILGVSMDLNSAYYCSGMILMCNAYSDMVITLP
-1020 ASTGYTQRGAV
+1020 TASNGAKQGDVFTAIKKGTKKVTFKCATGGSYHA
-1031 VGLGY
+1031 
-1036 ANVNKNTWSIN
+1036 ANGS
-1047 ADETIVAGVYG
+1047 
-1058 RAHNSGTAAAYGGF
+1058 SGEW
-1072 FYQLKAC
+1072 AC
-1079 GLTTSVYYFTDD
+1079 TSQYEHVHF
-1091 DAGAQISLDDTT
+1091 IF
-1103 VIGLINKGIT
+1103 
-1113 CTIYLPKNA
+1113 
-1122 HEGQEVEI
+1122 
-1130 IQMGQGVTRID
+1130 
-1141 TNDGTH
+1141 DGTSW
-1147 IYDDT
+1147 Y
-1152 SENEY
+1152 SECSR
-1157 YDCVEGWVTICK
+1157 DS
-1169 RVRYT
+1169 
-1174 VNKVTY
+1174 
-1180 DIWAAHQYRFK
+1180 

>member
-35 DGSNPDLEH
+35 DGSTPDLEY
-44 AETTVTLSH
+44 AETTVTLSR

-76 KKAGECAWNVAIIGL
+76 KNAGECAWNVAIIGL
-91 DSSITSGYLEIR
+91 DSSITSGYLEIHI
-103 VRTKDGK
+103 RTKDGK
-110 YETSVKF
+110 YESSVRF

-257 VSMDAAGNAS
+257 VSMDAVGNAS
-267 FEGKITAASGKIG
+267 FEGKITATSGKIG
-280 NWTIDTN
+280 NWTIDAN

-309 DDLES
+309 DDLKS

-346 ELVFQAGTTNYIA
+346 DLVFQAGTTNYIA

-373 NNNANQYTNDDKSL
+373 NNNADQYTNDDKSL

-392 GLRGKAWYIN
+392 GLRSKAWYIN
-402 TNGTATFSSGYI
+402 TNGTAKFSSGYI
-414 KFNEKSGSIGSWN
+414 QFNEKSGSIGSWN

-433 YTGTKN
+433 YIGTKN
-439 DTSGGFTST
+439 GTSGEFTST
-448 TKSITIG
+448 NKSITIG
-455 PNGIRGCK
+455 LNGIRGYK
-463 WRFDAAGSGA
+463 WRFDTAGSGA

-485 NITFGADVVLN
+485 NITFGANVVLN

-502 EAKDAASTAQGTA
+502 DAKD
-515 NNALTSAQTAQQSA
+515 
-529 SSASNAAGSAQSAAD
+529 
-544 TAIGKA
+544 
-550 EGAQNTANTA
+550 
-560 SNKADNAQSS
+560 
-570 ADKAQKA
+570 
-577 ANAANENANAQGA
+577 

-612 NGTNNIKLYNNSGNG
+612 NGINDIKLYNNSGNG
-627 TVTINRVTNTN
+627 TVTIKRVVNTN
-638 DITIPNDNRTYIEI
+638 DITIPNDNKAYIEI
-652 TNKGTASPGLG
+652 VNKGTASPGLG

-683 KIPKGRYIEFQT
+683 KIPKGRYIEFAT

-704 TWLTST
+704 AWLTST

-720 GKVRCGT
+720 GKVKCGT
-727 GTSDSFSTTN
+727 GSSGNFSTTN
-737 FFNITGNAGT
+737 FFNITGSAGT
-747 STNPVKW
+747 SSSPVKW

-799 GAGSITASKLA
+799 GAGSITAGKLA

-823 ITSDKLDASS
+823 ITSSKLDASS
-833 IKANIINTNYINGLT
+833 IKADIINTSYINGLT

-880 NASYWSLKKDGSGL
+880 NASFWSLKKDGSGF

-900 SWTKDGVLSVKGE
+900 SWTKDGVLSVEGE

-918 GRIGK
+918 GSIGK
-923 WYIVDGVITSDNTGK
+923 WYIIDGVITSDNTGK
-938 AVNFVKLDSSN
+938 AFNFVKLDSSN
-949 RKITLQTSGASYNDG
+949 KKITLQTSGTSYNDG
-964 SYDYVMNSGFGSILT
+964 SYDYMMNSGFGSILT

-987 EARAKNSPSYST
+987 EACAKKSPSYST

-1091 DAGAQISLDDTT
+1091 DAGTQISLDDTT

-1130 IQMGQGVTRID
+1130 MQMGQGVTRID

-1157 YDCVEGWVTICK
+1157 YDCAEGWVTICK

-1174 VNKVTY
+1174 INNVTR
-1180 DIWAAHQYRFK
+1180 DIWIVHQYKYR

>member
-76 KKAGECAWNVAIIGL
+76 KNAGECAWNVAIIGL
-91 DSSITSGYLEIR
+91 DSSITSGYLEIHI
-103 VRTKDGK
+103 RTKDGK
-110 YETSVKF
+110 YESSIRF

-257 VSMDAAGNAS
+257 VSMDAVGNAS
-267 FEGKITAASGKIG
+267 FEGKITATSGKIG
-280 NWTIDTN
+280 NWTIDAN

-309 DDLES
+309 DDLKS

-323 EVGGVAMFYSTSADY
+323 NVGGVAMFYSTSADY

-359 GWNFDENSLYIGTK
+359 GWNFDSDSLYIGTK
-373 NNNANQYTNDDKSL
+373 NNNADQYTNDDKSL

-392 GLRGKAWYIN
+392 GLRSKAWYIN
-402 TNGTATFSSGYI
+402 TNGTAKFSSGYI
-414 KFNEKSGSIGSWN
+414 QFNEKSGSIGSWN

-433 YTGTKN
+433 YIGTKN

-448 TKSITIG
+448 NKSITIG

-463 WRFDAAGSGA
+463 WRFDTAGSGA
-473 IAGGNIKWDDKG
+473 IADGNIKWDDKG
-485 NITFGADVVLN
+485 NITFGANVVLN

-529 SSASNAAGSAQSAAD
+529 SSASNAAGSAQSAAA

-550 EGAQNTANTA
+550 DGAQKTANTA

-577 ANAANENANAQGA
+577 ADAANSNANAQGA

-612 NGTNNIKLYNNSGNG
+612 NGTNDIKLYNNSGNG

-727 GTSDSFSTTN
+727 GTSGSFSTTN

-747 STNPVKW
+747 SSNPVKW

-918 GRIGK
+918 GSIGK

-987 EARAKNSPSYST
+987 EARAKKSPSYST

-1079 GLTTSVYYFTDD
+1079 GLTTSVYYFTDNN
-1091 DAGAQISLDDTT
+1091 AGAQISLDDTT
-1103 VIGLINKGIT
+1103 VIGLINKNIT

-1147 IYDDT
+1147 IYDDI

-1157 YDCVEGWVTICK
+1157 YDCAEGWVTICK

-1174 VNKVTY
+1174 LDKVTR
-1180 DIWAAHQYRFK
+1180 DIWVVHQYSFR

>member
-76 KKAGECAWNVAIIGL
+76 KNAGECAWNVAIIGL
-91 DSSITSGYLEIR
+91 DSSITSGYLEIHI
-103 VRTKDGK
+103 RTKDGK
-110 YETSVKF
+110 YESSIRF

-257 VSMDAAGNAS
+257 VSMDAFGNAS
-267 FEGKITAASGKIG
+267 FEGKITATSGKIG
-280 NWTIDTN
+280 NWTIDAN

-309 DDLES
+309 DDLKS

-323 EVGGVAMFYSTSADY
+323 NVGGVAMFYSTSADY
-338 GIFAYKGK
+338 GIFAYKENK
-346 ELVFQAGTTNYIA
+346 LVFQAGTTNYIA
-359 GWNFDENSLYIGTK
+359 GWNFDESSLYIGTK
-373 NNNANQYTNDDKSL
+373 NNNADQYTNDDKSL

-392 GLRGKAWYIN
+392 GLRSKAWYIN
-402 TNGTATFSSGYI
+402 TNGTAKFSSGYI
-414 KFNEKSGSIGSWN
+414 QFNEKSGSIGSWN

-433 YTGTKN
+433 YIGTKN

-448 TKSITIG
+448 NKSITIG

-463 WRFDAAGSGA
+463 WRFDTAGSGA

-485 NITFGADVVLN
+485 NITFGANVVLN
-496 WSSGIK
+496 WSSGLK
-502 EAKDAASTAQGTA
+502 EAKDAANNAQGTA
-515 NNALTSAQTAQQSA
+515 NTALTNAQTAQQSA
-529 SSASNAAGSAQSAAD
+529 NSANSAAGSAQSAAN

-550 EGAQNTANTA
+550 DGAQSTANTA
-560 SNKADNAQSS
+560 SNKAD
-570 ADKAQKA
+570 KAQQAADA
-577 ANAANENANAQGA
+577 ANTNANEQGA

-602 RMLHRDPTFV
+602 KMLHRDPTFV
-612 NGTNNIKLYNNSGNG
+612 NGINDIKLYNNSGNG
-627 TVTINRVTNTN
+627 TVTINRVVNKN
-638 DITIPNDNRTYIEI
+638 DITIPNDNKTYIEI
-652 TNKGTASPGLG
+652 VNKGTASPGLG
-663 GFSFQDQAGYRK
+663 GFCFQDQAGYRK

-683 KIPKGRYIEFQT
+683 WIPVGRYIEFQT
-695 NGIGSGGTM
+695 NAIGNGGTM

-710 AGTGDWAEYV
+710 AGTGNWAEYI
-720 GKVRCGT
+720 GKVKCGT
-727 GTSDSFSTTN
+727 GSSGNFSSTN
-737 FFNITGNAGT
+737 FFNITGNFGT
-747 STNPVKW
+747 SSNPVKW

-799 GAGSITASKLA
+799 GAGSITAGKLA

-823 ITSDKLDASS
+823 ITSSKLDASS
-833 IKANIINTNYINGLT
+833 IKADIINTSYINGLT

-880 NASYWSLKKDGSGL
+880 NASFWSLKKDGYGF

-900 SWTKDGVLSVKGE
+900 SWTKDGVLSVEGE

-918 GRIGK
+918 GSIGK
-923 WYIVDGVITSDNTGK
+923 WYIIDGVITSDNTGK
-938 AVNFVKLDSSN
+938 AFNFVKLDSSN
-949 RKITLQTSGASYNDG
+949 KKITLQTSGTSYNDG
-964 SYDYVMNSGFGSILT
+964 SYDYMMNSGFGSILT

-987 EARAKNSPSYST
+987 EACAKKSPSYST

-1031 VGLGY
+1031 VGLGF
-1036 ANVNKNTWSIN
+1036 ANVNKNSWAIN

-1079 GLTTSVYYFTDD
+1079 GLTTSVYYFTDN

-1103 VIGLINKGIT
+1103 VIGLINKNIT

-1147 IYDDT
+1147 IYDDI

-1157 YDCVEGWVTICK
+1157 YDCAEGWVTICK

-1174 VNKVTY
+1174 LDRVTR
-1180 DIWAAHQYRFK
+1180 DIWVVHQYSFR

>member
-76 KKAGECAWNVAIIGL
+76 KNAGECAWNVTIIGL
-91 DSSITSGYLEIR
+91 DSSITSGYLEIHI
-103 VRTKDGK
+103 RTKDGK
-110 YETSVKF
+110 YESSIRF

-243 ALNKDG
+243 ILNKDG

-257 VSMDAAGNAS
+257 VSMDAVGNAS
-267 FEGKITAASGKIG
+267 FEGKITATSGKIG
-280 NWTIDTN
+280 NWTIDAN

-309 DDLES
+309 DDLKS

-323 EVGGVAMFYSTSADY
+323 NVGGVAMFYSTSADY

-346 ELVFQAGTTNYIA
+346 DLVFQAGTTNYIA

-373 NNNANQYTNDDKSL
+373 NNNADQYTNDDKSL

-392 GLRGKAWYIN
+392 GLRSKAWYIN
-402 TNGTATFSSGYI
+402 TNGTAKFSSGYI
-414 KFNEKSGSIGSWN
+414 QFNEKSGSIGSWN

-433 YTGTKN
+433 YIGTKN

-448 TKSITIG
+448 NKSITIG

-463 WRFDAAGSGA
+463 WRFDTAGSGA

-485 NITFGADVVLN
+485 NITFGANVVLN

-502 EAKDAASTAQGTA
+502 EAKDAANTAQGTA
-515 NNALTSAQTAQQSA
+515 NTALTNAQTAQQSA
-529 SSASNAAGSAQSAAD
+529 NSANNAAGSAQSAA
-544 TAIGKA
+544 
-550 EGAQNTANTA
+550 NTAD
-560 SNKADNAQSS
+560 NKADNAQSS

-577 ANAANENANAQGA
+577 ANAANDNANAQGA

-602 RMLHRDPTFV
+602 KMLHRDPTFV
-612 NGTNNIKLYNNSGNG
+612 NGINDIKLYNNSGNG
-627 TVTINRVTNTN
+627 TVTINRVVNKN
-638 DITIPNDNRTYIEI
+638 DITIPNDNKTYIEI
-652 TNKGTASPGLG
+652 VNKGTASPGLG

-683 KIPKGRYIEFQT
+683 WIPVGRYIEFQT
-695 NGIGSGGTM
+695 NAIGNGGTM

-710 AGTGDWAEYV
+710 AGTGNWAEYI
-720 GKVRCGT
+720 GKVKCGT
-727 GTSDSFSTTN
+727 GSSGNFSSTN
-737 FFNITGNAGT
+737 FFNITGNFGT
-747 STNPVKW
+747 SSNPVKW

-799 GAGSITASKLA
+799 GAGSITAGKLA

-823 ITSDKLDASS
+823 ITSSKLDASS
-833 IKANIINTNYINGLT
+833 IKADIINTSYINGLK

-880 NASYWSLKKDGSGL
+880 NASFWSLKKDGSGF

-900 SWTKDGVLSVKGE
+900 SWTKDGVLSVEGE

-918 GRIGK
+918 GSIGK

-949 RKITLQTSGASYNDG
+949 KKIILQTSGASYNDG
-964 SYDYVMNSGFGSILT
+964 SYDYMMNSSFGSILT

-987 EARAKNSPSYST
+987 EARAKKSPSYST

-1157 YDCVEGWVTICK
+1157 YDCAEGWVTICK

-1174 VNKVTY
+1174 INNVTR
-1180 DIWAAHQYRFK
+1180 DIWVAHQYRYR

>member
-76 KKAGECAWNVAIIGL
+76 KNAGECAWNVAIIGL

-103 VRTKDGK
+103 IRTKDGK
-110 YETSVKF
+110 YESSVRF

-338 GIFAYKGK
+338 GIFAYKGN

-550 EGAQNTANTA
+550 DGAQKTANTA
-560 SNKADNAQSS
+560 SNKADNAQTS

-577 ANAANENANAQGA
+577 ADAANSNANAQGA

-612 NGTNNIKLYNNSGNG
+612 NGTNDIKLYNNSGNG

-683 KIPKGRYIEFQT
+683 KIPQGRYIEFQT

-710 AGTGDWAEYV
+710 AGTGDWEEYV

-727 GTSDSFSTTN
+727 GTSGSFSTTN

-747 STNPVKW
+747 SSNPVKW

-799 GAGSITASKLA
+799 GAGSITAGKLA

-823 ITSDKLDASS
+823 ITSSKLDASS
-833 IKANIINTNYINGLT
+833 IKADIINTSYINGLT

-880 NASYWSLKKDGSGL
+880 NASFWSLKKDGSGF

-900 SWTKDGVLSVKGE
+900 SWTKDGVLSVEGE

-918 GRIGK
+918 GSIGK
-923 WYIVDGVITSDNTGK
+923 WYIIDGVITSDNTGK
-938 AVNFVKLDSSN
+938 AFNFVKLDSSN
-949 RKITLQTSGASYNDG
+949 KKITLQTSGTSYNDG
-964 SYDYVMNSGFGSILT
+964 SYDYMMNSGFGSILT

-987 EARAKNSPSYST
+987 EACAKKSPSYST

-1147 IYDDT
+1147 IYDDI

-1157 YDCVEGWVTICK
+1157 YDCAEGWVTICK

-1174 VNKVTY
+1174 INNVTR
-1180 DIWAAHQYRFK
+1180 DIWVAHQYRYR

>member
-44 AETTVTLSH
+44 AETTVALSH

-76 KKAGECAWNVAIIGL
+76 KNAGECAWNVAIIGL

-103 VRTKDGK
+103 IRTKDGK
-110 YETSVKF
+110 YESSVRF

-257 VSMDAAGNAS
+257 VSMDAVGNAS
-267 FEGKITAASGKIG
+267 FEGKITATSGKIG
-280 NWTIDTN
+280 NWTIDAN

-309 DDLES
+309 DDLKS

-323 EVGGVAMFYSTSADY
+323 NVGGVAMFYSTSADY
-338 GIFAYKGK
+338 GIFAYKENK
-346 ELVFQAGTTNYIA
+346 LVFQAGTTNYIA

-373 NNNANQYTNDDKSL
+373 NNNADQYTNDDKSL

-392 GLRGKAWYIN
+392 GLRSKAWYIN
-402 TNGTATFSSGYI
+402 TNGTAKFSSGYI
-414 KFNEKSGSIGSWN
+414 QFNEKSGSIGSWN

-439 DTSGGFTST
+439 DTSAEFTST
-448 TKSITIG
+448 NKSITIG
-455 PNGIRGCK
+455 PNGIRGYK
-463 WRFDAAGSGA
+463 WRFDTAGSGA

-485 NITFGADVVLN
+485 NITFGANVVLN

-502 EAKDAASTAQGTA
+502 DAKD
-515 NNALTSAQTAQQSA
+515 
-529 SSASNAAGSAQSAAD
+529 
-544 TAIGKA
+544 
-550 EGAQNTANTA
+550 
-560 SNKADNAQSS
+560 
-570 ADKAQKA
+570 
-577 ANAANENANAQGA
+577 

-602 RMLHRDPTFV
+602 KMLHRDPTFV
-612 NGTNNIKLYNNSGNG
+612 NGINDIKLYNNSGNG
-627 TVTINRVTNTN
+627 TVTINRVVNKN
-638 DITIPNDNRTYIEI
+638 DITIPNDNKTYIEI
-652 TNKGTASPGLG
+652 VNKGTASPGLG

-683 KIPKGRYIEFQT
+683 WIPVGRYIEFQT
-695 NGIGSGGTM
+695 NAIGNGGTM

-710 AGTGDWAEYV
+710 AGTGNWAEYI
-720 GKVRCGT
+720 GKVKCGT
-727 GTSDSFSTTN
+727 GSSGNFSSTN
-737 FFNITGNAGT
+737 FFNITGNFGT
-747 STNPVKW
+747 SSNPVKW

-799 GAGSITASKLA
+799 GAGSITAGKLA
-810 AGSVTADKIAAGC
+810 AGSVTADKIAAGSITADKIKAGS
-823 ITSDKLDASS
+823 ITSTELDVNS
-833 IKANIINTNYINGLT
+833 IKTNIINTSYINGLE

-860 IGSDSISKNSVTL
+860 INKNSISKGTVSL
-873 GSDGTIS
+873 DSDGSIS
-880 NASYWSLKKDGSGL
+880 NGDYWTLRKDGSGF

-900 SWTKDGVLSVKGE
+900 GWTNTGSISVTGE

-918 GRIGK
+918 GSVGGFVINNNNLICEKARLVIGQSTDTMTRRVILDAQNVS
-923 WYIVDGVITSDNTGK
+923 WDQYNYAFSLEHHGTLSRNAPPIAGMYIDVGSDSDNNQYPAITVEKGCFIGFRRPVYTLGVSLNLND
-938 AVNFVKLDSSN
+938 APQYYCSGMVLMCNSYSDMTIILPTASN
-949 RKITLQTSGASYNDG
+949 GAKQGDIFTAIKKGPRKVTFKCAAGG
-964 SYDYVMNSGFGSILT
+964 SYHAANGSSG
-979 LDGSNGII
+979 
-987 EARAKNSPSYST
+987 EWAC
-999 ATSYLSSNGI
+999 TSQYEHVHFI
-1009 FSNIAGINGMP
+1009 F
-1020 ASTGYTQRGAV
+1020 
-1031 VGLGY
+1031 
-1036 ANVNKNTWSIN
+1036 
-1047 ADETIVAGVYG
+1047 
-1058 RAHNSGTAAAYGGF
+1058 
-1072 FYQLKAC
+1072 
-1079 GLTTSVYYFTDD
+1079 
-1091 DAGAQISLDDTT
+1091 
-1103 VIGLINKGIT
+1103 
-1113 CTIYLPKNA
+1113 
-1122 HEGQEVEI
+1122 
-1130 IQMGQGVTRID
+1130 
-1141 TNDGTH
+1141 DGTSW
-1147 IYDDT
+1147 Y
-1152 SENEY
+1152 SECSR
-1157 YDCVEGWVTICK
+1157 DS
-1169 RVRYT
+1169 
-1174 VNKVTY
+1174 
-1180 DIWAAHQYRFK
+1180 

>member
-76 KKAGECAWNVAIIGL
+76 KNAGECAWNVTIIGL
-91 DSSITSGYLEIR
+91 DSSITSGYLEIHI
-103 VRTKDGK
+103 RTKDGK
-110 YETSVKF
+110 YESSIRF

-257 VSMDAAGNAS
+257 VSMDAVGNAS
-267 FEGKITAASGKIG
+267 FEGKITATSGKIG
-280 NWTIDTN
+280 NWTIDAN

-309 DDLES
+309 DDLKS

-323 EVGGVAMFYSTSADY
+323 NVGGVAMFYSTSADY

-346 ELVFQAGTTNYIA
+346 DLVFQAGTTNYIA

-373 NNNANQYTNDDKSL
+373 NNNADQYTNDDKSL

-392 GLRGKAWYIN
+392 GLRSKAWYIN
-402 TNGTATFSSGYI
+402 TNGTAKFSSGYI
-414 KFNEKSGSIGSWN
+414 QFNEKSGSIGSWN

-433 YTGTKN
+433 YIGTKN
-439 DTSGGFTST
+439 DTSGGFTSAN
-448 TKSITIG
+448 KSITIG

-463 WRFDAAGSGA
+463 WRFDTAGSGA

-485 NITFGADVVLN
+485 NITFGANVVLN

-502 EAKDAASTAQGTA
+502 EAKDAANTAQGTA
-515 NNALTSAQTAQQSA
+515 NTALTNAQTAQQSA
-529 SSASNAAGSAQSAAD
+529 NSANNAAGSAQSAA
-544 TAIGKA
+544 
-550 EGAQNTANTA
+550 NTAN
-560 SNKADNAQSS
+560 NKADNAQSS

-577 ANAANENANAQGA
+577 ANAANDNANAQGA

-602 RMLHRDPTFV
+602 KMLHRDPTFV
-612 NGTNNIKLYNNSGNG
+612 NGINDIKLYNNSGNG
-627 TVTINRVTNTN
+627 TVTINRVVNKN
-638 DITIPNDNRTYIEI
+638 DITIPNDNKTYIEI
-652 TNKGTASPGLG
+652 VNKGTASPGLG

-683 KIPKGRYIEFQT
+683 WIPVGRYIEFQT
-695 NGIGSGGTM
+695 NAIGNGGTM

-710 AGTGDWAEYV
+710 AGTGNWAEYI
-720 GKVRCGT
+720 GKVKCGT
-727 GTSDSFSTTN
+727 GSSGNFSSTN
-737 FFNITGNAGT
+737 FFNITGNFGT
-747 STNPVKW
+747 SSNPVKW

-799 GAGSITASKLA
+799 GAGSITAGKLA

-823 ITSDKLDASS
+823 ITSSKLDASS
-833 IKANIINTNYINGLT
+833 IKADIINTSYINGLK

-880 NASYWSLKKDGSGL
+880 NASFWSLKKDGSGF

-900 SWTKDGVLSVKGE
+900 SWTKDGVLSVEGE

-918 GRIGK
+918 GSIGK

-938 AVNFVKLDSSN
+938 TVNFVKLDSSN
-949 RKITLQTSGASYNDG
+949 KKIILQTSGASYNDG
-964 SYDYVMNSGFGSILT
+964 SYDYMMNSSFGSILT

-987 EARAKNSPSYST
+987 EARAKKSPSYST

-1020 ASTGYTQRGAV
+1020 ASTGYTQRGAI
-1031 VGLGY
+1031 VGLGF
-1036 ANVNKNTWSIN
+1036 ANVNKNSWVIN

-1147 IYDDT
+1147 IYDDS

-1157 YDCVEGWVTICK
+1157 YDCAEGWVTICK

-1174 VNKVTY
+1174 INNVTR
-1180 DIWAAHQYRFK
+1180 DIWVAHQYRYR

>member
-35 DGSNPDLEH
+35 DGSTPDLEY
-44 AETTVTLSH
+44 AETTVTLSR

-76 KKAGECAWNVAIIGL
+76 KNAGECAWNVAIIGL
-91 DSSITSGYLEIR
+91 DSSITSGYLEIHI
-103 VRTKDGK
+103 RTKDGK
-110 YETSVKF
+110 YESSVRF

-257 VSMDAAGNAS
+257 VSMDAVGNAS
-267 FEGKITAASGKIG
+267 FEGKITATSGKIG
-280 NWTIDTN
+280 NWTIDAN

-309 DDLES
+309 DDLKS

-346 ELVFQAGTTNYIA
+346 DLVFQAGTTNYIA

-373 NNNANQYTNDDKSL
+373 NNNADQYTNDDKSL

-392 GLRGKAWYIN
+392 GLRSKAWYIN
-402 TNGTATFSSGYI
+402 TNGTAKFSSGYI
-414 KFNEKSGSIGSWN
+414 QFNEKSGSIGSWN

-433 YTGTKN
+433 YIGTKN
-439 DTSGGFTST
+439 GTSGEFTST
-448 TKSITIG
+448 NKSITIG
-455 PNGIRGCK
+455 LNGIRGYK
-463 WRFDAAGSGA
+463 WRFDTAGSGA

-485 NITFGADVVLN
+485 NITFGANVVLN

-502 EAKDAASTAQGTA
+502 E
-515 NNALTSAQTAQQSA
+515 
-529 SSASNAAGSAQSAAD
+529 
-544 TAIGKA
+544 
-550 EGAQNTANTA
+550 
-560 SNKADNAQSS
+560 
-570 ADKAQKA
+570 
-577 ANAANENANAQGA
+577 
-590 AAKEFASAMAFG
+590 AKEFASAMAFG

-612 NGTNNIKLYNNSGNG
+612 NGINDIKLYNNSGNG
-627 TVTINRVTNTN
+627 TVTIKRVVNTN
-638 DITIPNDNRTYIEI
+638 DITIPNDNKAYIEI
-652 TNKGTASPGLG
+652 VNKGTASPGLG

-683 KIPKGRYIEFQT
+683 WIPVGRYIEFQT
-695 NGIGSGGTM
+695 NAIGNGGTM

-710 AGTGDWAEYV
+710 AGTGNWAEYV

-727 GTSDSFSTTN
+727 GSSSNFSTTN

-747 STNPVKW
+747 SSSPVKW

-799 GAGSITASKLA
+799 GAGSITAGKLA

-823 ITSDKLDASS
+823 ITSSKLDASS
-833 IKANIINTNYINGLT
+833 IKADIINTSYINGLT

-880 NASYWSLKKDGSGL
+880 NASFWSLKKDGSGF

-900 SWTKDGVLSVKGE
+900 SWTKDGVLSVEGE

-918 GRIGK
+918 GSIGK
-923 WYIVDGVITSDNTGK
+923 WYIIDGVITSDNTGK
-938 AVNFVKLDSSN
+938 AFNFVKLDSSN
-949 RKITLQTSGASYNDG
+949 KKITLQTSGTSYNDG
-964 SYDYVMNSGFGSILT
+964 SYDYMMNSGFGSILT

-987 EARAKNSPSYST
+987 EACAKKSPSYST

-1130 IQMGQGVTRID
+1130 MQMGQGVTRID

-1157 YDCVEGWVTICK
+1157 YDCAEGWVTICK

-1174 VNKVTY
+1174 INNVTR
-1180 DIWAAHQYRFK
+1180 DIWIAHQYKYR

>member
-76 KKAGECAWNVAIIGL
+76 KNAGECAWNVTIIGL
-91 DSSITSGYLEIR
+91 DSSITSGYLEIHI
-103 VRTKDGK
+103 RTKDGK
-110 YETSVKF
+110 YESSIRF

-243 ALNKDG
+243 ILNKDG

-257 VSMDAAGNAS
+257 VSMDAVGNAS
-267 FEGKITAASGKIG
+267 FEGKITATSGKIG
-280 NWTIDTN
+280 NWTIDAN

-309 DDLES
+309 DDLKS

-323 EVGGVAMFYSTSADY
+323 NVGGVAMFYSTSADY

-346 ELVFQAGTTNYIA
+346 DLVFQAGTTNYIA

-373 NNNANQYTNDDKSL
+373 NNNADQYTNDDKSL

-392 GLRGKAWYIN
+392 GLRSKAWYIN
-402 TNGTATFSSGYI
+402 TNGTAKFSSGYI
-414 KFNEKSGSIGSWN
+414 QFNEKSGSIGSWN

-433 YTGTKN
+433 YIGTKN

-448 TKSITIG
+448 NKSITIG

-463 WRFDAAGSGA
+463 WRFDTAGSGA

-485 NITFGADVVLN
+485 NITFGANVVLN

-502 EAKDAASTAQGTA
+502 EAKDAANTAQGTA
-515 NNALTSAQTAQQSA
+515 NTALTNAQTAQQSA
-529 SSASNAAGSAQSAAD
+529 NSANNAAGSAQSAA
-544 TAIGKA
+544 
-550 EGAQNTANTA
+550 NTAN
-560 SNKADNAQSS
+560 NKADNAQSS

-577 ANAANENANAQGA
+577 ANAANDNANAQGA

-602 RMLHRDPTFV
+602 KMLHRDPTFV
-612 NGTNNIKLYNNSGNG
+612 NGINDIKLYNNSGNG
-627 TVTINRVTNTN
+627 TVTINRVVNKN
-638 DITIPNDNRTYIEI
+638 DITIPNDNKTYIEI
-652 TNKGTASPGLG
+652 VNKGTASPGLG

-683 KIPKGRYIEFQT
+683 WIPVGRYIEFQT
-695 NGIGSGGTM
+695 NAIGNGGTM

-710 AGTGDWAEYV
+710 AGTGNWAEYI
-720 GKVRCGT
+720 GKVKCGT
-727 GTSDSFSTTN
+727 GSSGNFSSTN
-737 FFNITGNAGT
+737 FFNITGNFGT
-747 STNPVKW
+747 SSNPVKW

-799 GAGSITASKLA
+799 GAGSITAGKLA

-823 ITSDKLDASS
+823 ITSSKLDASS
-833 IKANIINTNYINGLT
+833 IKADIINTSYINGLK

-880 NASYWSLKKDGSGL
+880 NASFWSLKKDGSGF

-900 SWTKDGVLSVKGE
+900 SWTKDGVLSVEGE

-918 GRIGK
+918 GSIGK

-949 RKITLQTSGASYNDG
+949 KKIILQTSGASYNDG
-964 SYDYVMNSGFGSILT
+964 SYDYMMNSSFGSILT

-987 EARAKNSPSYST
+987 EARAKKSPSYST

-1147 IYDDT
+1147 IYDDI

-1157 YDCVEGWVTICK
+1157 YDCAEGWVTICK

-1174 VNKVTY
+1174 INNVTR
-1180 DIWAAHQYRFK
+1180 DIWVAHQYRYR

>member
-76 KKAGECAWNVAIIGL
+76 KNAGECAWNVAIIGL
-91 DSSITSGYLEIR
+91 DSSITSGYLEIHI
-103 VRTKDGK
+103 RTKDGK
-110 YETSVKF
+110 YESSIRF

-257 VSMDAAGNAS
+257 VSMDAVGNAS
-267 FEGKITAASGKIG
+267 FEGKITATSGKIG
-280 NWTIDTN
+280 NWTIDAN

-309 DDLES
+309 DDLKS

-323 EVGGVAMFYSTSADY
+323 NVGGVAMFYSTSADY
-338 GIFAYKGK
+338 GIFAYKENK
-346 ELVFQAGTTNYIA
+346 LVFQAGTTNYIA

-373 NNNANQYTNDDKSL
+373 NNNADQYTNDDKSL

-392 GLRGKAWYIN
+392 GLRSKAWYIN
-402 TNGTATFSSGYI
+402 TNGTAKFSSGYI
-414 KFNEKSGSIGSWN
+414 QFNEKSGSIGSWN

-439 DTSGGFTST
+439 DTSAEFTST
-448 TKSITIG
+448 NKSITIG
-455 PNGIRGCK
+455 PNGIRGYK
-463 WRFDAAGSGA
+463 WRFDTAGSGA

-485 NITFGADVVLN
+485 NITFGANVVLN

-502 EAKDAASTAQGTA
+502 DAKDAANTAQGTA
-515 NNALTSAQTAQQSA
+515 NTALTNAQTAQQSA
-529 SSASNAAGSAQSAAD
+529 NSANSAAGSAQSAAN
-544 TAIGKA
+544 TAIG
-550 EGAQNTANTA
+550 
-560 SNKADNAQSS
+560 KADNAQSS

-577 ANAANENANAQGA
+577 ANAANDNANAQGA

-602 RMLHRDPTFV
+602 KMLHRDPTFV
-612 NGTNNIKLYNNSGNG
+612 NGINDIKLYNNSGNG
-627 TVTINRVTNTN
+627 TVTINRVVNKN
-638 DITIPNDNRTYIEI
+638 DITIPNDNKTYIEI
-652 TNKGTASPGLG
+652 VNKGTASPGLG

-683 KIPKGRYIEFQT
+683 WIPVGRYIEFQT
-695 NGIGSGGTM
+695 NAIGNGGTM

-710 AGTGDWAEYV
+710 AGTGNWAEYV
-720 GKVRCGT
+720 GKVKCGT
-727 GTSDSFSTTN
+727 GSSSNFSTTN

-747 STNPVKW
+747 SSSPVKW

-766 SERYTTTIDAN
+766 SERYTTTIDAD

-799 GAGSITASKLA
+799 GAGSITAGKLA

-823 ITSDKLDASS
+823 ITSAKLDADS

-848 LTFDKGTIGGWS
+848 LTFDKGAIGGWS

-880 NASYWSLKKDGSGL
+880 NASFWSLKKDGSGF

-900 SWTKDGVLSVKGE
+900 SWTKDGVLSVDGK

-918 GRIGK
+918 GSIGK

-949 RKITLQTSGASYNDG
+949 KKIILQTSGASYNDG
-964 SYDYVMNSGFGSILT
+964 SYDYMMNSSFGSILT

-987 EARAKNSPSYST
+987 EARAKKSPSYST

-1058 RAHNSGTAAAYGGF
+1058 RAYNSGTAAAYGGF

-1079 GLTTSVYYFTDD
+1079 GLTTSVYYFTDN

-1103 VIGLINKGIT
+1103 VIGLINKNIT

-1157 YDCVEGWVTICK
+1157 YDCAEGWVTICK

-1174 VNKVTY
+1174 LDKVTR
-1180 DIWAAHQYRFK
+1180 DIWVVHQYRYR

>member
-76 KKAGECAWNVAIIGL
+76 KNAGECAWNVAIIGL

-103 VRTKDGK
+103 IRTKDGK
-110 YETSVKF
+110 YESSVRF

-181 LSDPEEGIYGY
+181 LSDQEEGIYGY

-257 VSMDAAGNAS
+257 VSMDAVGNAS
-267 FEGKITAASGKIG
+267 FEGKITATSGKIG
-280 NWTIDTN
+280 NWTIDAN

-323 EVGGVAMFYSTSADY
+323 DVGGVAMFYSTPADY

-359 GWNFDENSLYIGTK
+359 GWNFDSDSLYIGTK

-485 NITFGADVVLN
+485 NIIFGADVVLN

-550 EGAQNTANTA
+550 DGAQKTANTA
-560 SNKADNAQSS
+560 SNKADNAQTS

-577 ANAANENANAQGA
+577 ADAANSNANAQGA

-612 NGTNNIKLYNNSGNG
+612 NGINDIKLYNNSRNG
-627 TVTINRVTNTN
+627 TVTIKRVVNTN
-638 DITIPNDNRTYIEI
+638 DITIPNDNKAYIEI
-652 TNKGTASPGLG
+652 VNKGTASPGLG

-683 KIPKGRYIEFQT
+683 WIPVGRYIEFQT
-695 NGIGSGGTM
+695 NAIGNGGTM

-710 AGTGDWAEYV
+710 AGTGNWAEYV

-727 GTSDSFSTTN
+727 GSSSNFSTTN

-747 STNPVKW
+747 SSSPVKW

-799 GAGSITASKLA
+799 GAGSITAGKLA
-810 AGSVTADKIAAGC
+810 TGSVTADKIAAGSITADKIKAGS
-823 ITSDKLDASS
+823 ITSKELDVNS
-833 IKANIINTNYINGLT
+833 IKTNIINTSYINGLE

-860 IGSDSISKNSVTL
+860 INKNSISKGTVSL
-873 GSDGTIS
+873 DSDGSIT
-880 NASYWSLKKDGSGL
+880 NGDYWTLKKDGSGF

-900 SWTKDGVLSVKGE
+900 SWTNTGSISVTGE

-918 GRIGK
+918 GSVGGFVLDNNNLICEKACLVIGQSTDTMTRK
-923 WYIVDGVITSDNTGK
+923 VI
-938 AVNFVKLDSSN
+938 LDAQNVSWD
-949 RKITLQTSGASYNDG
+949 QYNYAF
-964 SYDYVMNSGFGSILT
+964 SL
-979 LDGSNGII
+979 
-987 EARAKNSPSYST
+987 EHH
-999 ATSYLSSNGI
+999 GI
-1009 FSNIAGINGMP
+1009 FSQSSAPIAGMYIDVGSDSSTDRNQYPAITMKNGCFVGFRRPVHILGVSMDLNSAYYCSGMILMCNAYSDMVITLP
-1020 ASTGYTQRGAV
+1020 TASNGAKQGDVFTAIKKGTKKVTFKCATGGSYHA
-1031 VGLGY
+1031 
-1036 ANVNKNTWSIN
+1036 ANGS
-1047 ADETIVAGVYG
+1047 
-1058 RAHNSGTAAAYGGF
+1058 SGEW
-1072 FYQLKAC
+1072 AC
-1079 GLTTSVYYFTDD
+1079 TSQYEHVHF
-1091 DAGAQISLDDTT
+1091 IF
-1103 VIGLINKGIT
+1103 
-1113 CTIYLPKNA
+1113 
-1122 HEGQEVEI
+1122 
-1130 IQMGQGVTRID
+1130 
-1141 TNDGTH
+1141 DGTSW
-1147 IYDDT
+1147 Y
-1152 SENEY
+1152 SECSR
-1157 YDCVEGWVTICK
+1157 DS
-1169 RVRYT
+1169 
-1174 VNKVTY
+1174 
-1180 DIWAAHQYRFK
+1180 

>member
-76 KKAGECAWNVAIIGL
+76 KNAGECAWNVTIIGL
-91 DSSITSGYLEIR
+91 DSSITSGYLEIHI
-103 VRTKDGK
+103 RTKDGK
-110 YETSVKF
+110 YESSIRF

-257 VSMDAAGNAS
+257 VSMDAVGNAS
-267 FEGKITAASGKIG
+267 FEGKITATSGKIG
-280 NWTIDTN
+280 NWTIDAN

-309 DDLES
+309 DDLKS

-323 EVGGVAMFYSTSADY
+323 NVGGVAMFYSTSADY

-346 ELVFQAGTTNYIA
+346 DLVFQAGTTNYIA
-359 GWNFDENSLYIGTK
+359 GWNFDSDSLYIGTK
-373 NNNANQYTNDDKSL
+373 NNNADQYTNDDKSL

-392 GLRGKAWYIN
+392 GLRSKAWYIN
-402 TNGTATFSSGYI
+402 TNGTAKFSSGYI
-414 KFNEKSGSIGSWN
+414 QFNEKSGSIGSWN

-433 YTGTKN
+433 YIGTKN

-448 TKSITIG
+448 AKSITIG

-463 WRFDAAGSGA
+463 WRFDAVGSGA
-473 IAGGNIKWDDKG
+473 IAGGNIKWDDNG
-485 NITFGADVVLN
+485 NITFGANVILN

-502 EAKDAASTAQGTA
+502 EAKD
-515 NNALTSAQTAQQSA
+515 
-529 SSASNAAGSAQSAAD
+529 
-544 TAIGKA
+544 
-550 EGAQNTANTA
+550 
-560 SNKADNAQSS
+560 
-570 ADKAQKA
+570 
-577 ANAANENANAQGA
+577 

-612 NGTNNIKLYNNSGNG
+612 NGINDIKLYNNSGNG
-627 TVTINRVTNTN
+627 TVTIKRVVNTN
-638 DITIPNDNRTYIEI
+638 DITIPNDNKAYIEI
-652 TNKGTASPGLG
+652 VNKGTASPGLG

-683 KIPKGRYIEFQT
+683 KIPKGRYIEFAT

-704 TWLTST
+704 AWLTST

-727 GTSDSFSTTN
+727 GSSSNFSTTN

-747 STNPVKW
+747 SSSPVKW

-799 GAGSITASKLA
+799 GAGSITAGKLA

-823 ITSDKLDASS
+823 ITSSKLDASS
-833 IKANIINTNYINGLT
+833 IKADIINTSYINGLT
-848 LTFDKGTIGGWS
+848 LTFNKGTIGGWS

-880 NASYWSLKKDGSGL
+880 NASFWSLKKDGSGF

-900 SWTKDGVLSVKGE
+900 SWTKDGVLSVEGE

-918 GRIGK
+918 GSIGK

-949 RKITLQTSGASYNDG
+949 KKIILQTSGASYNDG
-964 SYDYVMNSGFGSILT
+964 SYDYMMNSSFGSILT

-987 EARAKNSPSYST
+987 EARAKKSPSYST

-1020 ASTGYTQRGAV
+1020 ASTGYTQRGAI
-1031 VGLGY
+1031 VGLGF
-1036 ANVNKNTWSIN
+1036 ANVNKNSWAIN

-1147 IYDDT
+1147 IYDDS

-1157 YDCVEGWVTICK
+1157 YDCAEGWVTICK

-1174 VNKVTY
+1174 INNVTR
-1180 DIWAAHQYRFK
+1180 DIWVVHQYKYR

>member
-76 KKAGECAWNVAIIGL
+76 KNAGECAWNVTIIGL
-91 DSSITSGYLEIR
+91 DSSITSGYLEIHI
-103 VRTKDGK
+103 RTKDGK
-110 YETSVKF
+110 YESSIRF

-243 ALNKDG
+243 ILNKDG

-257 VSMDAAGNAS
+257 VSMDAVGNAS
-267 FEGKITAASGKIG
+267 FEGKITATSGKIG
-280 NWTIDTN
+280 NWTIDAN

-309 DDLES
+309 DDLKS

-323 EVGGVAMFYSTSADY
+323 NVGGVAMFYSTSADY

-346 ELVFQAGTTNYIA
+346 DLVFQAGTTNYIA

-373 NNNANQYTNDDKSL
+373 NNNADQYTNDDKSL

-392 GLRGKAWYIN
+392 GLRSKAWYIN
-402 TNGTATFSSGYI
+402 TNGTAKFSSGYI
-414 KFNEKSGSIGSWN
+414 QFNEKSGSIGSWN

-433 YTGTKN
+433 YIGTKN

-448 TKSITIG
+448 NKSITIG

-463 WRFDAAGSGA
+463 WRFDTAGSGA

-485 NITFGADVVLN
+485 NITFGANVVLN

-502 EAKDAASTAQGTA
+502 EAKDAANTAQGTA
-515 NNALTSAQTAQQSA
+515 NTALTNAQTAQQSA
-529 SSASNAAGSAQSAAD
+529 NSANNAAWSAQSAA
-544 TAIGKA
+544 
-550 EGAQNTANTA
+550 NTAN
-560 SNKADNAQSS
+560 NKADNAQSS

-577 ANAANENANAQGA
+577 ANAANDNANAQGA

-602 RMLHRDPTFV
+602 KMLHRDPTFV
-612 NGTNNIKLYNNSGNG
+612 NGINDIKLYNNSGNG
-627 TVTINRVTNTN
+627 TVTINRVVNKN
-638 DITIPNDNRTYIEI
+638 DITIPNDNKTYIEI
-652 TNKGTASPGLG
+652 VNKGTASPGLG

-683 KIPKGRYIEFQT
+683 WIPVGRYIEFQT
-695 NGIGSGGTM
+695 NAIGNGGTM

-710 AGTGDWAEYV
+710 AGTGNWAEYI
-720 GKVRCGT
+720 GKVKCGT
-727 GTSDSFSTTN
+727 GSSGNFSSTN
-737 FFNITGNAGT
+737 FFNITGNFGT
-747 STNPVKW
+747 SSNPVKW

-799 GAGSITASKLA
+799 GAGSITAGKLA

-823 ITSDKLDASS
+823 ITSSKLDASS
-833 IKANIINTNYINGLT
+833 IKADIINTSYINGLK

-880 NASYWSLKKDGSGL
+880 NASFWSLKKDGSGF

-900 SWTKDGVLSVKGE
+900 SWTKDGVLSVEGE

-918 GRIGK
+918 GSIGK

-949 RKITLQTSGASYNDG
+949 KKIILQTSGASYNDG
-964 SYDYVMNSGFGSILT
+964 SYDYMMNSSFGSILT

-987 EARAKNSPSYST
+987 EARAKKSPSYST

-1020 ASTGYTQRGAV
+1020 ASTGYTQRGAI
-1031 VGLGY
+1031 VGLGF
-1036 ANVNKNTWSIN
+1036 ANVNKNSWAIN

-1147 IYDDT
+1147 IYDDS

-1157 YDCVEGWVTICK
+1157 YDCAEGWVTICK

-1174 VNKVTY
+1174 INNVTR
-1180 DIWAAHQYRFK
+1180 DIWVAHQYRYR

>member
-76 KKAGECAWNVAIIGL
+76 KNAGECAWNVTIIGL
-91 DSSITSGYLEIR
+91 DSSITSGYLEIHI
-103 VRTKDGK
+103 RTKDGK
-110 YETSVKF
+110 YESSIRF

-243 ALNKDG
+243 ILNKDG

-257 VSMDAAGNAS
+257 VSMDAVGNAS
-267 FEGKITAASGKIG
+267 FEGKITATSGKIG
-280 NWTIDTN
+280 NWTIDAN
-287 SLYNLGISLNADKR
+287 SLYNLGISLNAGKR

-309 DDLES
+309 DDLKS

-323 EVGGVAMFYSTSADY
+323 NVGGVAMFYSTSADY

-346 ELVFQAGTTNYIA
+346 DLVFQAGTTNYIA

-373 NNNANQYTNDDKSL
+373 NNNADQYTNDDKSL

-392 GLRGKAWYIN
+392 GLRSKAWYIN
-402 TNGTATFSSGYI
+402 TNGTAKFSSGYI
-414 KFNEKSGSIGSWN
+414 QFNEKSGSIGSWN

-433 YTGTKN
+433 YIGTKN

-448 TKSITIG
+448 NKSITIG

-463 WRFDAAGSGA
+463 WRFDTAGSGA

-485 NITFGADVVLN
+485 NITFGANVVLN

-502 EAKDAASTAQGTA
+502 EAKDAANTAQGTA
-515 NNALTSAQTAQQSA
+515 NTALTNAQTAQQSA
-529 SSASNAAGSAQSAAD
+529 NSANNAAGSAQSAA
-544 TAIGKA
+544 
-550 EGAQNTANTA
+550 NTAN
-560 SNKADNAQSS
+560 NKADNAQSS

-577 ANAANENANAQGA
+577 ANAANDNANAQGA

-602 RMLHRDPTFV
+602 KMLHRDPTFV
-612 NGTNNIKLYNNSGNG
+612 NGINDIKLYNNSGNG
-627 TVTINRVTNTN
+627 TVTINRVVNKN
-638 DITIPNDNRTYIEI
+638 DITIPNDNKTYIEI
-652 TNKGTASPGLG
+652 VNKGTASPGLG

-683 KIPKGRYIEFQT
+683 WIPVGRYIEFQT
-695 NGIGSGGTM
+695 NAIGNGGTM

-710 AGTGDWAEYV
+710 AGTGNWAEYI
-720 GKVRCGT
+720 GKVKCGT
-727 GTSDSFSTTN
+727 GSSGNFSSTN
-737 FFNITGNAGT
+737 FFNITGNFGT
-747 STNPVKW
+747 SSNPVKW

-783 INANQIVA
+783 INAKQIVA

-799 GAGSITASKLA
+799 GAGSITAGKLA

-823 ITSDKLDASS
+823 ITSSKLDASS
-833 IKANIINTNYINGLT
+833 IKADIINTSYINGLK

-880 NASYWSLKKDGSGL
+880 NASFWSLKKDGSGF

-900 SWTKDGVLSVKGE
+900 SWTKDGVLSVEGE

-918 GRIGK
+918 GSIGK

-949 RKITLQTSGASYNDG
+949 KKIILQTSGASYNDG
-964 SYDYVMNSGFGSILT
+964 SYDYMMNSSFGSILT

-987 EARAKNSPSYST
+987 EARAKKSPSYST

-1020 ASTGYTQRGAV
+1020 ASTGYTQRGAI
-1031 VGLGY
+1031 VGLGF
-1036 ANVNKNTWSIN
+1036 ANVNKNSWAIN

-1147 IYDDT
+1147 IYDDS

-1157 YDCVEGWVTICK
+1157 YDCAEGWVTICK

-1174 VNKVTY
+1174 INNVTR
-1180 DIWAAHQYRFK
+1180 DIWVAHQYRYR

>member
-76 KKAGECAWNVAIIGL
+76 KNAGECAWNVTIIGL
-91 DSSITSGYLEIR
+91 DSSITSGYLEIHI
-103 VRTKDGK
+103 RTKDGK
-110 YETSVKF
+110 YESSIRF

-126 GVDWIEEWDGTHSQI
+126 GVDWIEEWNGTHSQI

-243 ALNKDG
+243 ILNKDG

-257 VSMDAAGNAS
+257 VSMDAVGNAS
-267 FEGKITAASGKIG
+267 FEGKITATSGKIG
-280 NWTIDTN
+280 NWTIDAN

-309 DDLES
+309 DDLKS

-323 EVGGVAMFYSTSADY
+323 NVGGVAMFYSTSADY

-346 ELVFQAGTTNYIA
+346 DLVFQAGTTNYIA

-373 NNNANQYTNDDKSL
+373 NNNADQYTNDDKSL

-392 GLRGKAWYIN
+392 GLRSKAWYIN
-402 TNGTATFSSGYI
+402 TNGTAKFSSGYI
-414 KFNEKSGSIGSWN
+414 QFNEKSGSIGSWN

-433 YTGTKN
+433 YIGTKN

-448 TKSITIG
+448 NKSITIG

-463 WRFDAAGSGA
+463 WRFDTAGSGA

-485 NITFGADVVLN
+485 NITFGANVVLN

-502 EAKDAASTAQGTA
+502 EAKDAANTAQGTA
-515 NNALTSAQTAQQSA
+515 NTALTNAQTAQQSA
-529 SSASNAAGSAQSAAD
+529 NSANNAAGSAQSAA
-544 TAIGKA
+544 
-550 EGAQNTANTA
+550 NTAN
-560 SNKADNAQSS
+560 NKADNAQSS

-577 ANAANENANAQGA
+577 ANAANDNANAQGA

-602 RMLHRDPTFV
+602 KMLHRDPTFV
-612 NGTNNIKLYNNSGNG
+612 NGINDIKLYNNSGNG
-627 TVTINRVTNTN
+627 TVTINRVVNKN
-638 DITIPNDNRTYIEI
+638 DITIPNDNKTYIEI
-652 TNKGTASPGLG
+652 VNKGTASPGLG

-683 KIPKGRYIEFQT
+683 WIPVGRYIEFQT
-695 NGIGSGGTM
+695 NAIGNGGTM

-710 AGTGDWAEYV
+710 AGTGNWAEYI
-720 GKVRCGT
+720 GKVKCGT
-727 GTSDSFSTTN
+727 GSSGNFSSTN
-737 FFNITGNAGT
+737 FFNITGNFGT
-747 STNPVKW
+747 SSNPVKW

-799 GAGSITASKLA
+799 GAGSITAGKLA

-823 ITSDKLDASS
+823 ITSSKLDASS
-833 IKANIINTNYINGLT
+833 IKADIINTSYINGLK

-880 NASYWSLKKDGSGL
+880 NASFWSLKKDGSGF
-894 LAKGNI
+894 LAKCNI
-900 SWTKDGVLSVKGE
+900 SWTKDGVLSVEGE

-918 GRIGK
+918 GSIGK

-949 RKITLQTSGASYNDG
+949 KKIILQTSGASYNDG
-964 SYDYVMNSGFGSILT
+964 SYDYMMNSSFGSILT

-987 EARAKNSPSYST
+987 EARAKKSPSYST

-1020 ASTGYTQRGAV
+1020 ASTGYTQRGAI
-1031 VGLGY
+1031 VGLGF
-1036 ANVNKNTWSIN
+1036 ANVNKNSWAIN

-1147 IYDDT
+1147 IYDDS

-1157 YDCVEGWVTICK
+1157 YDCAEGWVTICK

-1174 VNKVTY
+1174 INNVTR
-1180 DIWAAHQYRFK
+1180 DIWVAHQYRYR

>member
-35 DGSNPDLEH
+35 DGSNPDLKH

-76 KKAGECAWNVAIIGL
+76 KNAGECAWNVTIIGL
-91 DSSITSGYLEIR
+91 DSSITSGYLEIHI
-103 VRTKDGK
+103 RTKDGK
-110 YETSVKF
+110 YESSIRF

-243 ALNKDG
+243 ILNKDG

-257 VSMDAAGNAS
+257 VSMDAVGNAS
-267 FEGKITAASGKIG
+267 FEGKITATSGKIG
-280 NWTIDTN
+280 NWTIDAN

-309 DDLES
+309 DDLKS

-323 EVGGVAMFYSTSADY
+323 NVGGVAMFYSTSADY

-346 ELVFQAGTTNYIA
+346 DLVFQAGTTNYIA

-373 NNNANQYTNDDKSL
+373 NNNADQYTNDDKSL

-392 GLRGKAWYIN
+392 GLRSKAWYIN
-402 TNGTATFSSGYI
+402 TNGTAKFSSGYI
-414 KFNEKSGSIGSWN
+414 QFNEKSGSIGSWN

-433 YTGTKN
+433 YIGTKN

-448 TKSITIG
+448 NKSITIG

-463 WRFDAAGSGA
+463 WRFDTAGSGA

-485 NITFGADVVLN
+485 NITFGANVVLN

-502 EAKDAASTAQGTA
+502 EAKDAANTAQGTA
-515 NNALTSAQTAQQSA
+515 NTALTNAQTAQQSA
-529 SSASNAAGSAQSAAD
+529 NSANNAAGSAQSAA
-544 TAIGKA
+544 
-550 EGAQNTANTA
+550 NTAN
-560 SNKADNAQSS
+560 NKADNAQSS

-577 ANAANENANAQGA
+577 ANAANDNANAQGA

-602 RMLHRDPTFV
+602 KMLHRDPTFV
-612 NGTNNIKLYNNSGNG
+612 NGINDIKLYNNSSNG
-627 TVTINRVTNTN
+627 TVTINRVVNKN
-638 DITIPNDNRTYIEI
+638 DITIPNDNKTYIEI
-652 TNKGTASPGLG
+652 VNKGTASPGLG

-683 KIPKGRYIEFQT
+683 WIPVGRYIEFQT
-695 NGIGSGGTM
+695 NAIGNGGTM

-710 AGTGDWAEYV
+710 AGTGNWAEYI
-720 GKVRCGT
+720 GKVKCGT
-727 GTSDSFSTTN
+727 GSSGNFSSTN
-737 FFNITGNAGT
+737 FFNITGNFGT
-747 STNPVKW
+747 SSNPVKW

-799 GAGSITASKLA
+799 GAGSITAGKLA

-823 ITSDKLDASS
+823 ITSSKLDASS
-833 IKANIINTNYINGLT
+833 IKADIINTSYINGLT

-880 NASYWSLKKDGSGL
+880 NASFWSLKKDGSGF

-900 SWTKDGVLSVKGE
+900 SWTKDGVLSVEGE

-918 GRIGK
+918 GSIGK
-923 WYIVDGVITSDNTGK
+923 WYIIDGVITSDNTGK
-938 AVNFVKLDSSN
+938 AFNFVKLDSSN
-949 RKITLQTSGASYNDG
+949 KKITLQTSGTSYNDG
-964 SYDYVMNSGFGSILT
+964 SYDYMMNSGFGSILT

-987 EARAKNSPSYST
+987 EACAKKSPSYST

-1157 YDCVEGWVTICK
+1157 YDCAEGWVTICK

-1174 VNKVTY
+1174 INNVTR
-1180 DIWAAHQYRFK
+1180 DIWVAHQYRYR

>member
-76 KKAGECAWNVAIIGL
+76 KNAGECAWNVAIIGL

-103 VRTKDGK
+103 IRTKDGK
-110 YETSVKF
+110 YESSVRF

-267 FEGKITAASGKIG
+267 FEGKITATSGKIG

-338 GIFAYKGK
+338 GIFAYKGN

-550 EGAQNTANTA
+550 DGAQKTANTA
-560 SNKADNAQSS
+560 SNKADNAQTS

-577 ANAANENANAQGA
+577 ADAANSNANAQGA

-612 NGTNNIKLYNNSGNG
+612 NGTNDIKLYNNSGNG
-627 TVTINRVTNTN
+627 TVTIKRVVNTN
-638 DITIPNDNRTYIEI
+638 DITIPNDNKAYIEI
-652 TNKGTASPGLG
+652 VNKGTASPGLG

-727 GTSDSFSTTN
+727 GTSGSFSTTN

-747 STNPVKW
+747 SSNPVKW

-799 GAGSITASKLA
+799 GAGSITAGKLA

-823 ITSDKLDASS
+823 ITSSKLDASS
-833 IKANIINTNYINGLT
+833 IKADIINTSYINGLT

-880 NASYWSLKKDGSGL
+880 NASFWSLKKDGSGF

-900 SWTKDGVLSVKGE
+900 SWTKDGVLSVEGE

-918 GRIGK
+918 GSIGK
-923 WYIVDGVITSDNTGK
+923 WYIIDGVITSDNTGK
-938 AVNFVKLDSSN
+938 AFNFVKLDSSN
-949 RKITLQTSGASYNDG
+949 KKITLQTSGTSYNDG
-964 SYDYVMNSGFGSILT
+964 SYDYMMNSDFGSILT

-987 EARAKNSPSYST
+987 EACAKKSPSYST

-1009 FSNIAGINGMP
+1009 FSNIAGINGVP

-1103 VIGLINKGIT
+1103 VIGLINKDIT

-1147 IYDDT
+1147 IYDDI

-1157 YDCVEGWVTICK
+1157 YDCAEGWVTICK

-1174 VNKVTY
+1174 INNVIR
-1180 DIWAAHQYRFK
+1180 DIWVAHQYRYR